1 MRTKIGTRLL
11 SLFLTAICVI
21 GLIPTSAFAAS
32 SENMPSEITLKKS
45 DYFLDTDGSK
55 TYNSP
60 SFDKPLYLHIIN
72 MNVGGKTKVGFC
84 AEHGKQ
90 LGNTLIGKKWG
101 NPEPVTNSFIK
112 MMIGYYYCMTDA
124 KYMTDAYKAK
134 FGSQLW
140 TDQNMI
146 RYHNAW
152 IQALCW
158 RALGQGAAIPS
169 DAEGQRVA
177 IAKELMYIAN
187 AKNGTSYSDIYTD
200 KYGTTTFYEKGCKVI
215 DNPDCWPDVDVT
227 LYHYIGGNATSPD
240 GKKHYTND
248 NTQAIMVA
256 TPRGEPTIDDYQ
268 IVVKK
273 VDSSNPTK
281 GLPGATFS
289 LTMVGSDDPSF
300 PMTGVTGQDGTY
312 TFKPLKAGTY
322 QVTETEAP
330 EGYQIDNP
338 GPYTVT
344 LPMNGQKTVTVTA
357 TDTPI
362 TTSSGSIRKVD
373 KDIPTMG
380 LAGATIRI
388 TGIDNNFKYEGQ
400 TVAGGALTDV
410 PWDTMP
416 VGSYIAE
423 EIGAP
428 EGYIL
433 PSPHEK
439 KEFYWDK
446 KSDVTLVFEND
457 SKVKVQLLKK
467 DESNNP
473 LPGCLFTV
481 IKNGQTL
488 FSAVTD
494 AAGTITVPNVTE
506 GTYWFVE
513 KDAPEGYVVN
523 SEPVTAYVSAADIQG
538 NKTVTVEATNHRKP
552 GLEIVKIDSV
562 TKEPVANCTFDIR
575 SIDGTYHETLTTDG
589 AGRIFLENM
598 TPGSYEVKE
607 TAVPKGYNLN
617 PEKQTVELTAG
628 GTFTLTF
635 ENVPKT
641 DFTLFKHD
649 SNNHPIAGVTFE
661 ISKKGGQSLGHFTTD
676 GQGKL
681 TVPNLEPGIYVAVE
695 TDCPDDYIL
704 DKTPHEFQVNAGKTE
719 VGIDVV
725 NLKKPEITV
734 KKVDSIVGGGVEGAK
749 FEIFYA
755 GTGGTGSP
763 AGTYESLG
771 TKYTDANGIIHLDHL
786 KEGWYRFTEVEAP
799 EGYQL
804 DEPST
809 QEIYLKGDD
818 NAELTFKDTPL
829 SAIIVM
835 KKDGVNGKA
844 LPGATFQLR
853 YLDGTSGT
861 GGTVIG
867 EKVTDQ
873 NGVCSWT
880 GLKAGT
886 YIVEEVKPAPG
897 YNIVEGPKTVYISGK
912 AQDVITVSF
921 DNSPD
926 GTLLIKKV
934 DAKNP
939 TKVLAGAKFR
949 VQYTNGTLL
958 GNDNGIFT
966 TDENGQITIAGL
978 EPEKTIIVTEVEAPA
993 GYIIDGQA
1001 QTIDIKS
1008 GKVVSITFKNAPKGE
1023 LVIEKTDAAT
1033 GKLLPGAEFIIRKSD
1048 GTEVGADGN
1057 IHNNLTIES
1066 GTLSS
1071 DSHFVTGG
1079 DGRIIIKGLTP
1090 GNYTITE
1097 VKAPDGY
1104 LIGKNAS
1111 RTIQITA
1118 GDTQT
1123 ITFANPSTCSLLIK
1137 KVCSI
1142 NTDKMLEGAVFD
1154 VRYADGSVVGDSNG
1168 VYETGADGTIL
1179 ITGLEAN
1186 KAIIVTETKA
1196 PNGFAIDTKPQT
1208 VTTIAGKVV
1217 QLTFANAPY
1226 GKLVI
1231 EKRDAETNNLL
1242 PGAEFRVTTA
1252 AGCEVG
1258 QNGVIGDTTL
1268 TSNGI
1273 FRTDADG
1280 KITISNLRPGNYII
1294 TEIKAPDGY
1303 LIDDPTRNVT
1313 VTAGDTQTI
1322 VFKNHSTC
1330 SLLIKKV
1337 CTENPDKMLEG
1348 AVFDVRYAD
1357 GTVVGDSNGV
1367 FTTGADGTILITGLE
1382 ANKAIVVT
1390 ETKAPDGFAIDTT
1403 PQTIT
1408 TQAGKVVQLTFAN
1421 APYGKIIIEKRD
1433 SKTNELLPGAEFR
1446 VTTAAGCEVGQNGVI
1461 GDTNLTSNGIFTTG
1475 ADGKI
1480 TITNV
1485 RPGSYV
1491 ITEIKAPD
1499 GYLIDD
1505 PTRTITVTSGDTQT
1519 IVFKDTKPGGLII
1532 EKRDSVTKE
1541 PLAGAT
1547 FKVTTSD
1554 GRFVAQDGGATST
1567 NGLYTTDANGQIHIV
1582 DLDPDTYVVT
1592 EVTAPDG
1599 YLMDA
1604 PSQTVKIEKND
1615 TQTLTFYDTPL
1626 GGLTIVKVDSESG
1639 KRLEGAKIEVA
1650 KLNGEIVGTYVTDKL
1665 GVIQLPDLDD
1675 GWYQLTEIKAP
1686 KGYLLDST
1694 PQKVE
1699 VKKGETKT
1707 FEFENT
1713 ASASM
1718 LIHKIDSVTKKG
1730 IQGVKFVVYDSS
1742 MTPIGEYE
1750 SDDQGYVHLNKTLE
1764 DGKYYVRE
1772 IVAAEGYILDNK
1784 VKSFTVL
1791 AGDTAM
1797 IEWENTSEL
1806 GQIQVIKTS
1815 EGYSSVNGLPAGTPL
1830 SGAIFAVYDKQNNVV
1845 DKFQTNENGIGSSKK
1860 LPLGIYTVK
1869 EVQAP
1874 ANYGLNP
1881 TVFTADI
1888 EFAGQVVKLNVTD
1901 PVITAGVSIKKTG
1914 YAQTM
1919 NNNVMRWTVSGVR
1932 NDSTTSLQS
1941 FYWRDT
1947 LPTDAVRLTRL
1958 VTGTYSTTQTY
1969 KVTFTT
1975 NLNSQWRTAYDN
1987 LSTAKNYTLDMS
1999 SAALGLASNEYVTQ
2013 FMLSFGIVPAGFHQL
2028 TNATVD
2034 AQTLYALT
2042 NGYKFTN
2049 KADVGGLLGGNW
2061 VQSIARWTTSVYS
2074 HYVPAK
2080 PAAPKSPKLPR
2091 TGY

>member
-21 GLIPTSAFAAS
+21 GLIPTSAFAAPS
-32 SENMPSEITLKKS
+32 GSMPSEITLQKS

-60 SFDKPLYLHIIN
+60 SFGEPLYLHIIN
-72 MNVGGKTKVGFC
+72 MNVGGKTKIGFC

-124 KYMTDAYKAK
+124 KYQTDAYKEK
-134 FGSQLW
+134 WGGELW
-140 TDQNMI
+140 TDQNLI

-169 DAEGQRVA
+169 DAEGQKVA

-200 KYGTTTFYEKGCKVI
+200 KYGTTTFYQKGEKVL
-215 DNPDCWPDVDVT
+215 DNTDCWPDVDVT

-256 TPRGEPTIDDYQ
+256 TPSIPTAESYQ

-281 GLPGATFS
+281 GLSGATFS
-289 LTMVGSDDPSF
+289 LTMVGSTKTL
-300 PMTGVTGQDGTY
+300 TGVTGQDGTY
-312 TFKPLKAGTY
+312 TFKNLKAGTY
-322 QVTETEAP
+322 QVTETKAP
-330 EGYQIDNP
+330 DGYQIDNP

-344 LPMNGQKTVTVTA
+344 LPTNGQKTVTVTA
-357 TDTPI
+357 LDTPI
-362 TTSSGSIRKVD
+362 TLASGSIRKVD
-373 KDIPTMG
+373 KDRPTMG

-388 TGIDNNFKYEGQ
+388 TGIDNNFTYEGQ
-400 TVAGGALTDV
+400 TVEGGALTDV

-416 VGSYIAE
+416 VGSYEAE

-446 KSDVTLVFEND
+446 KNEVKLVFEND

-575 SIDGTYHETLTTDG
+575 SIDGTYHEALTTDG

-704 DKTPHEFQVNAGKTE
+704 DKTPHEFQVNAGVTN

-799 EGYQL
+799 AGYQL

-853 YLDGTSGT
+853 YLGGTSGT
-861 GGTVIG
+861 GGTAIG

-978 EPEKTIIVTEVEAPA
+978 EPKKTIIVTEIEAPA

-1057 IHNNLTIES
+1057 IHNDLTIES

-1123 ITFANPSTCSLLIK
+1123 ITFANP
-1137 KVCSI
+1137 
-1142 NTDKMLEGAVFD
+1142 
-1154 VRYADGSVVGDSNG
+1154 
-1168 VYETGADGTIL
+1168 
-1179 ITGLEAN
+1179 
-1186 KAIIVTETKA
+1186 
-1196 PNGFAIDTKPQT
+1196 
-1208 VTTIAGKVV
+1208 
-1217 QLTFANAPY
+1217 
-1226 GKLVI
+1226 
-1231 EKRDAETNNLL
+1231 
-1242 PGAEFRVTTA
+1242 
-1252 AGCEVG
+1252 
-1258 QNGVIGDTTL
+1258 
-1268 TSNGI
+1268 
-1273 FRTDADG
+1273 
-1280 KITISNLRPGNYII
+1280 
-1294 TEIKAPDGY
+1294 
-1303 LIDDPTRNVT
+1303 
-1313 VTAGDTQTI
+1313 
-1322 VFKNHSTC
+1322 STC

-1485 RPGSYV
+1485 RPGNYI

-1650 KLNGEIVGTYVTDKL
+1650 KMNGEIVGTYVTDKL

-1718 LIHKIDSVTKKG
+1718 LIHKIDSVTRKG

>member
-1 MRTKIGTRLL
+1 MRTRIGTRLL

-32 SENMPSEITLKKS
+32 SESMPSEITLKKS

-72 MNVGGKTKVGFC
+72 MNVGGETKVGFC

-124 KYMTDAYKAK
+124 KYQTDAYKEKWGGA
-134 FGSQLW
+134 LW

-169 DAEGQRVA
+169 DAEGQKVA

-200 KYGTTTFYEKGCKVI
+200 KYGTTTFYQKGEKVL
-215 DNPDCWPDVDVT
+215 DNTDCWPDVDVT

-256 TPRGEPTIDDYQ
+256 TPKTPDTPIEDYQ

-273 VDSSNPTK
+273 VDSTNPTK
-281 GLPGATFS
+281 GLAGATFS
-289 LTMVGSDDPSF
+289 LTKVGSDDPKY
-300 PMTGVTGQDGTY
+300 PLTGVTGQDGTY
-312 TFKPLKAGTY
+312 TFRRLEAGTY

-338 GPYTVT
+338 GPYAVT
-344 LPMNGQKTVTVTA
+344 LPTNGQKTVTVTA

-362 TTSSGSIRKVD
+362 TIASGSIRKVD
-373 KDIPTMG
+373 KDRPTMG

-388 TGIDNNFKYEGQ
+388 TGIDNNFTYEGQ
-400 TVAGGALTDV
+400 TVEGGALTDV

-416 VGSYIAE
+416 VGSYVAE

-446 KSDVTLVFEND
+446 KNEVKLVFEND

-853 YLDGTSGT
+853 YLGGTSGT

-978 EPEKTIIVTEVEAPA
+978 EPKKTIIVTEIEAPA

-1154 VRYADGSVVGDSNG
+1154 VRYADG
-1168 VYETGADGTIL
+1168 
-1179 ITGLEAN
+1179 
-1186 KAIIVTETKA
+1186 
-1196 PNGFAIDTKPQT
+1196 
-1208 VTTIAGKVV
+1208 
-1217 QLTFANAPY
+1217 
-1226 GKLVI
+1226 
-1231 EKRDAETNNLL
+1231 
-1242 PGAEFRVTTA
+1242 
-1252 AGCEVG
+1252 
-1258 QNGVIGDTTL
+1258 
-1268 TSNGI
+1268 
-1273 FRTDADG
+1273 
-1280 KITISNLRPGNYII
+1280 
-1294 TEIKAPDGY
+1294 
-1303 LIDDPTRNVT
+1303 
-1313 VTAGDTQTI
+1313 
-1322 VFKNHSTC
+1322 
-1330 SLLIKKV
+1330 
-1337 CTENPDKMLEG
+1337 
-1348 AVFDVRYAD
+1348 
-1357 GTVVGDSNGV
+1357 TVVGDSNGV

-1461 GDTNLTSNGIFTTG
+1461 GDTKLTSNGIFTTG

-1485 RPGSYV
+1485 RPGSYI

-1919 NNNVMRWTVSGVR
+1919 NNNIMRWTVSGVR

-2061 VQSIARWTTSVYS
+2061 VQSIARWTTSIYS

-2080 PAAPKSPKLPR
+2080 PAAPKSPTLPR

>member
-1 MRTKIGTRLL
+1 MRQKIGTRLL

-21 GLIPTSAFAAS
+21 GLIPTSVFAAPS
-32 SENMPSEITLKKS
+32 GSMPSEITLQKS

-60 SFDKPLYLHIIN
+60 SFGEPLYLHIIN
-72 MNVGGKTKVGFC
+72 MNVGGETKIGFC

-124 KYMTDAYKAK
+124 KYQTDAYKEK
-134 FGSQLW
+134 WGGELW
-140 TDQNMI
+140 TDQNLI

-169 DAEGQRVA
+169 DAEGQKVA

-200 KYGTTTFYEKGCKVI
+200 KYGTTTFYQKGEKVL
-215 DNPDCWPDVDVT
+215 DNTDCWPDVDVT
-227 LYHYIGGNATSPD
+227 LYRYIGGNATSPD

-256 TPRGEPTIDDYQ
+256 TPKKSDIPSDKYQ

-281 GLPGATFS
+281 GLAGATFS
-289 LTMVGSDDPSF
+289 LEMVGSDDPKF

-312 TFKPLKAGTY
+312 TFKNLKAGTY

-338 GPYTVT
+338 GPYAVT
-344 LPMNGQKTVTVTA
+344 LPTNGQKTVTVTA
-357 TDTPI
+357 LDTPI
-362 TTSSGSIRKVD
+362 TLASGSIRKVD
-373 KDIPTMG
+373 KDRPTMG

-388 TGIDNNFKYEGQ
+388 TGIDNNFTYEGQ
-400 TVAGGALTDV
+400 TVEGGALTDV

-416 VGSYIAE
+416 VGSYVAE

-446 KSDVTLVFEND
+446 KNEVKLVFEND

-562 TKEPVANCTFDIR
+562 TKKPVANCTFDIR

-628 GTFTLTF
+628 GTFTRTF

-661 ISKKGGQSLGHFTTD
+661 ISKKAGQSLGHFTTD

-704 DKTPHEFQVNAGKTE
+704 DKTPHEFQVNAGVTN

-799 EGYQL
+799 AGYQL

-853 YLDGTSGT
+853 YLGGTSGT

-880 GLKAGT
+880 SLKAGT

-934 DAKNP
+934 DAKHP

-978 EPEKTIIVTEVEAPA
+978 EPEKTIIVTEIEAPA

-1057 IHNNLTIES
+1057 IHNDLTIES

-1123 ITFANPSTCSLLIK
+1123 ITFANP
-1137 KVCSI
+1137 
-1142 NTDKMLEGAVFD
+1142 
-1154 VRYADGSVVGDSNG
+1154 
-1168 VYETGADGTIL
+1168 
-1179 ITGLEAN
+1179 
-1186 KAIIVTETKA
+1186 
-1196 PNGFAIDTKPQT
+1196 
-1208 VTTIAGKVV
+1208 
-1217 QLTFANAPY
+1217 
-1226 GKLVI
+1226 
-1231 EKRDAETNNLL
+1231 
-1242 PGAEFRVTTA
+1242 
-1252 AGCEVG
+1252 
-1258 QNGVIGDTTL
+1258 
-1268 TSNGI
+1268 
-1273 FRTDADG
+1273 
-1280 KITISNLRPGNYII
+1280 
-1294 TEIKAPDGY
+1294 
-1303 LIDDPTRNVT
+1303 
-1313 VTAGDTQTI
+1313 
-1322 VFKNHSTC
+1322 STC

-1485 RPGSYV
+1485 RPGNYV

-1650 KLNGEIVGTYVTDKL
+1650 KMNGEIVGTYVTDKL

-1718 LIHKIDSVTKKG
+1718 LIHKIDSVTRKG

>member
-21 GLIPTSAFAAS
+21 GLIPTSAFAAPS
-32 SENMPSEITLKKS
+32 GSMPSEITLQKS
-45 DYFLDTDGSK
+45 DYFLDTAGSK

-60 SFDKPLYLHIIN
+60 SFGEPLYLHIIN

-124 KYMTDAYKAK
+124 KYQTDAYKEK
-134 FGSQLW
+134 WGGELW
-140 TDQNMI
+140 TDQNLI

-169 DAEGQRVA
+169 DAEGQKVA

-200 KYGTTTFYEKGCKVI
+200 KYGTTTFYQKGEKVL
-215 DNPDCWPDVDVT
+215 DNTDCWPDVDVT

-240 GKKHYTND
+240 GKKHYTNE

-256 TPRGEPTIDDYQ
+256 TPKEPTSEEYQ

-281 GLPGATFS
+281 GLAGAEFS
-289 LTMVGSDDPSF
+289 LEMVGSDDPKF
-300 PMTGVTGQDGTY
+300 PMTGVTGQNGTY
-312 TFKPLKAGTY
+312 TFRGLKAGTY
-322 QVTETEAP
+322 QVTETKAP
-330 EGYQIDNP
+330 EDYQIDNP

-344 LPMNGQKTVTVTA
+344 LPTNGQKTVTVTA
-357 TDTPI
+357 LDTPI
-362 TTSSGSIRKVD
+362 TLASGSIRKVD
-373 KDIPTMG
+373 KDRPTMG

-388 TGIDNNFKYEGQ
+388 TGIDNNFTYEGQ
-400 TVAGGALTDV
+400 TVEGGALTDV

-416 VGSYIAE
+416 VGSYVAE

-446 KSDVTLVFEND
+446 KNEVKLVFEND

-575 SIDGTYHETLTTDG
+575 SIDGTYHEALTTDG

-704 DKTPHEFQVNAGKTE
+704 DKTPHEFQVNAGVTN

-799 EGYQL
+799 AGYQL

-853 YLDGTSGT
+853 YLGGTSGT

-880 GLKAGT
+880 SLKAGT

-934 DAKNP
+934 DAKHP

-978 EPEKTIIVTEVEAPA
+978 EPEKTIIVTEIEAPA

-1057 IHNNLTIES
+1057 IHNDLTIES

-1123 ITFANPSTCSLLIK
+1123 ITFANP
-1137 KVCSI
+1137 
-1142 NTDKMLEGAVFD
+1142 
-1154 VRYADGSVVGDSNG
+1154 
-1168 VYETGADGTIL
+1168 
-1179 ITGLEAN
+1179 
-1186 KAIIVTETKA
+1186 
-1196 PNGFAIDTKPQT
+1196 
-1208 VTTIAGKVV
+1208 
-1217 QLTFANAPY
+1217 
-1226 GKLVI
+1226 
-1231 EKRDAETNNLL
+1231 
-1242 PGAEFRVTTA
+1242 
-1252 AGCEVG
+1252 
-1258 QNGVIGDTTL
+1258 
-1268 TSNGI
+1268 
-1273 FRTDADG
+1273 
-1280 KITISNLRPGNYII
+1280 
-1294 TEIKAPDGY
+1294 
-1303 LIDDPTRNVT
+1303 
-1313 VTAGDTQTI
+1313 
-1322 VFKNHSTC
+1322 STC

-1485 RPGSYV
+1485 RPGNYV

-1650 KLNGEIVGTYVTDKL
+1650 KMNGEIVGTYVTDKL

-1718 LIHKIDSVTKKG
+1718 LIHKIDSVTRKG

-1919 NNNVMRWTVSGVR
+1919 NNNIMRWTVSGVR

-2061 VQSIARWTTSVYS
+2061 VQSIARWTTSIYS

-2080 PAAPKSPKLPR
+2080 PAAPKSPTLPR

>member
-215 DNPDCWPDVDVT
+215 DNPDCWSDVDVT

-799 EGYQL
+799 AGYQL

-853 YLDGTSGT
+853 YLGGTSGT

-934 DAKNP
+934 DAKHP

-978 EPEKTIIVTEVEAPA
+978 EPEKTIIVTEIEAPA

-1057 IHNNLTIES
+1057 IHNDLTIES

-1123 ITFANPSTCSLLIK
+1123 ITFANP
-1137 KVCSI
+1137 
-1142 NTDKMLEGAVFD
+1142 
-1154 VRYADGSVVGDSNG
+1154 
-1168 VYETGADGTIL
+1168 
-1179 ITGLEAN
+1179 
-1186 KAIIVTETKA
+1186 
-1196 PNGFAIDTKPQT
+1196 
-1208 VTTIAGKVV
+1208 
-1217 QLTFANAPY
+1217 
-1226 GKLVI
+1226 
-1231 EKRDAETNNLL
+1231 
-1242 PGAEFRVTTA
+1242 
-1252 AGCEVG
+1252 
-1258 QNGVIGDTTL
+1258 
-1268 TSNGI
+1268 
-1273 FRTDADG
+1273 
-1280 KITISNLRPGNYII
+1280 
-1294 TEIKAPDGY
+1294 
-1303 LIDDPTRNVT
+1303 
-1313 VTAGDTQTI
+1313 
-1322 VFKNHSTC
+1322 STC

-1485 RPGSYV
+1485 RPGNYV

-1650 KLNGEIVGTYVTDKL
+1650 KMNGEIVGTYVTDKL

-1718 LIHKIDSVTKKG
+1718 LIHKIDSVTRKG

>member
-21 GLIPTSAFAAS
+21 GLIPTSAFAAPS
-32 SENMPSEITLKKS
+32 GSMPSEITLQKS

-60 SFDKPLYLHIIN
+60 SFGEPLYLHIIN
-72 MNVGGKTKVGFC
+72 MNVGGETKIGFC

-112 MMIGYYYCMTDA
+112 MMIGYYYCMTDT
-124 KYMTDAYKAK
+124 KYQTDAYKEK
-134 FGSQLW
+134 WGGELW
-140 TDQNMI
+140 TDPNLI

-169 DAEGQRVA
+169 DAEGQKVA

-200 KYGTTTFYEKGCKVI
+200 KYGTTTFYQKGEKVL
-215 DNPDCWPDVDVT
+215 DNTDCWPDVDVT

-240 GKKHYTND
+240 GKKHYTNE

-256 TPRGEPTIDDYQ
+256 TPKEPTSEEYQ

-281 GLPGATFS
+281 GLAGAEFS
-289 LTMVGSDDPSF
+289 LEMVGSDDPKF
-300 PMTGVTGQDGTY
+300 PMTGVTRQNGTY
-312 TFKPLKAGTY
+312 TFRGLKAGTY
-322 QVTETEAP
+322 QVTETKAP
-330 EGYQIDNP
+330 DGYQIDNP

-344 LPMNGQKTVTVTA
+344 LPTNGQKTVTVTA
-357 TDTPI
+357 LDTPI
-362 TTSSGSIRKVD
+362 TLASGSIRKVD
-373 KDIPTMG
+373 KDRPTMG

-388 TGIDNNFKYEGQ
+388 TGIDNNFTYEGQ
-400 TVAGGALTDV
+400 TVEGGALTDV

-416 VGSYIAE
+416 VGSYVAE

-446 KSDVTLVFEND
+446 KNEVKLVFEND

-575 SIDGTYHETLTTDG
+575 SIDGTYHEALTTDG

-704 DKTPHEFQVNAGKTE
+704 DKTPHEFQVNAGVTN

-799 EGYQL
+799 AGYQL

-853 YLDGTSGT
+853 YLGGTSGT
-861 GGTVIG
+861 GGTAIG

-958 GNDNGIFT
+958 GNDNGIYT

-978 EPEKTIIVTEVEAPA
+978 EPKKTIIVTEIEAPA

-1057 IHNNLTIES
+1057 IHNDLTIES

-1123 ITFANPSTCSLLIK
+1123 ITFANP
-1137 KVCSI
+1137 
-1142 NTDKMLEGAVFD
+1142 
-1154 VRYADGSVVGDSNG
+1154 
-1168 VYETGADGTIL
+1168 
-1179 ITGLEAN
+1179 
-1186 KAIIVTETKA
+1186 
-1196 PNGFAIDTKPQT
+1196 
-1208 VTTIAGKVV
+1208 
-1217 QLTFANAPY
+1217 
-1226 GKLVI
+1226 
-1231 EKRDAETNNLL
+1231 
-1242 PGAEFRVTTA
+1242 
-1252 AGCEVG
+1252 
-1258 QNGVIGDTTL
+1258 
-1268 TSNGI
+1268 
-1273 FRTDADG
+1273 
-1280 KITISNLRPGNYII
+1280 
-1294 TEIKAPDGY
+1294 
-1303 LIDDPTRNVT
+1303 
-1313 VTAGDTQTI
+1313 
-1322 VFKNHSTC
+1322 STC

-1485 RPGSYV
+1485 RPGNYI

-1650 KLNGEIVGTYVTDKL
+1650 KMNGEIVGTYVTDKL

-1718 LIHKIDSVTKKG
+1718 LIHKIDSVTRKG

>member
-300 PMTGVTGQDGTY
+300 PMTGATGQDGTY

-446 KSDVTLVFEND
+446 KNEVKLVFEND

-704 DKTPHEFQVNAGKTE
+704 DKTPHEFQVNAGVTN

-799 EGYQL
+799 AGYQL

-853 YLDGTSGT
+853 YLGGTSGT

-880 GLKAGT
+880 SLKAGT

-1057 IHNNLTIES
+1057 IHNDLTIES

-1123 ITFANPSTCSLLIK
+1123 ITFANP
-1137 KVCSI
+1137 
-1142 NTDKMLEGAVFD
+1142 
-1154 VRYADGSVVGDSNG
+1154 
-1168 VYETGADGTIL
+1168 
-1179 ITGLEAN
+1179 
-1186 KAIIVTETKA
+1186 
-1196 PNGFAIDTKPQT
+1196 
-1208 VTTIAGKVV
+1208 
-1217 QLTFANAPY
+1217 
-1226 GKLVI
+1226 
-1231 EKRDAETNNLL
+1231 
-1242 PGAEFRVTTA
+1242 
-1252 AGCEVG
+1252 
-1258 QNGVIGDTTL
+1258 
-1268 TSNGI
+1268 
-1273 FRTDADG
+1273 
-1280 KITISNLRPGNYII
+1280 
-1294 TEIKAPDGY
+1294 
-1303 LIDDPTRNVT
+1303 
-1313 VTAGDTQTI
+1313 
-1322 VFKNHSTC
+1322 STC

-1485 RPGSYV
+1485 RPGSYI

-1650 KLNGEIVGTYVTDKL
+1650 KMNGEIVGTYVTDKL

-1718 LIHKIDSVTKKG
+1718 LIHKIDSVTRKG

>member
-1 MRTKIGTRLL
+1 MRQKIGTRLL

-21 GLIPTSAFAAS
+21 GLIPTSAFAAPS
-32 SENMPSEITLKKS
+32 GSMPSEITLQKS

-55 TYNSP
+55 KYNSP
-60 SFDKPLYLHIIN
+60 SFGEPLHLHIIN

-124 KYMTDAYKAK
+124 KYQTDAYKEK
-134 FGSQLW
+134 WGGELW
-140 TDQNMI
+140 TDQNLI

-169 DAEGQRVA
+169 DAEGQKAA

-200 KYGTTTFYEKGCKVI
+200 KYGTTTFYQKGEKVL
-215 DNPDCWPDVDVT
+215 DNTDCWPDVDVT

-256 TPRGEPTIDDYQ
+256 TPKPPTAEDYQ

-281 GLPGATFS
+281 GLAGAAFS
-289 LTMVGSDDPSF
+289 LEMVGSDDPMF

-312 TFKPLKAGTY
+312 TFKKLKAGTY
-322 QVTETEAP
+322 QVTETTAP
-330 EGYQIDNP
+330 DGYQIDNP

-344 LPMNGQKTVTVTA
+344 LPTNGQKTVTVTA

-362 TTSSGSIRKVD
+362 TLASGSIRKVD
-373 KDIPTMG
+373 KDRPTMG

-388 TGIDNNFKYEGQ
+388 TGIDNNFTYEGQ
-400 TVAGGALTDV
+400 TVEGGALTDV

-416 VGSYIAE
+416 VGSYVAE

-446 KSDVTLVFEND
+446 KNEVKLVFEND

-704 DKTPHEFQVNAGKTE
+704 DKTPHEFQVNAGVTN

-799 EGYQL
+799 AGYQL

-853 YLDGTSGT
+853 YLGGTSGT

-934 DAKNP
+934 DAKHP

-978 EPEKTIIVTEVEAPA
+978 EPEKTIIVTEIEAPA

-1057 IHNNLTIES
+1057 IHNDLTIES

-1123 ITFANPSTCSLLIK
+1123 ITFANP
-1137 KVCSI
+1137 
-1142 NTDKMLEGAVFD
+1142 
-1154 VRYADGSVVGDSNG
+1154 
-1168 VYETGADGTIL
+1168 
-1179 ITGLEAN
+1179 
-1186 KAIIVTETKA
+1186 
-1196 PNGFAIDTKPQT
+1196 
-1208 VTTIAGKVV
+1208 
-1217 QLTFANAPY
+1217 
-1226 GKLVI
+1226 
-1231 EKRDAETNNLL
+1231 
-1242 PGAEFRVTTA
+1242 
-1252 AGCEVG
+1252 
-1258 QNGVIGDTTL
+1258 
-1268 TSNGI
+1268 
-1273 FRTDADG
+1273 
-1280 KITISNLRPGNYII
+1280 
-1294 TEIKAPDGY
+1294 
-1303 LIDDPTRNVT
+1303 
-1313 VTAGDTQTI
+1313 
-1322 VFKNHSTC
+1322 STC

-1485 RPGSYV
+1485 RPGNYI

-1650 KLNGEIVGTYVTDKL
+1650 KMNGEIVGTYVTDKL

-1718 LIHKIDSVTKKG
+1718 LIHKIDSVTRKG

>member
-21 GLIPTSAFAAS
+21 GLIPTSAFAAPS
-32 SENMPSEITLKKS
+32 GSMPSEITLQKS

-60 SFDKPLYLHIIN
+60 SFGEPLYLHIIN
-72 MNVGGKTKVGFC
+72 MNVGGKTQVGFC

-90 LGNTLIGKKWG
+90 LGNTLIDKKWG

-124 KYMTDAYKAK
+124 KYQTDAYKEK
-134 FGSQLW
+134 WGGELW
-140 TDQNMI
+140 TDQNLI

-169 DAEGQRVA
+169 DAEGQKVA

-200 KYGTTTFYEKGCKVI
+200 KYGTTTFYQKGEKVL
-215 DNPDCWPDVDVT
+215 DNTDCWPDVDVT
-227 LYHYIGGNATSPD
+227 LYRYIGGNATSPD

-248 NTQAIMVA
+248 NTQAVMVA
-256 TPRGEPTIDDYQ
+256 TPKKEPTGDTYRI
-268 IVVKK
+268 IVKK

-281 GLPGATFS
+281 GLAGATFS
-289 LTMVGSDDPSF
+289 LEMVGSDGPSF
-300 PMTGVTGQDGTY
+300 PKTGVTGQDGTY
-312 TFKPLKAGTY
+312 IFDRLEAGTY
-322 QVTETEAP
+322 KVTETEAP

-338 GPYTVT
+338 GPYAVT
-344 LPMNGQKTVTVTA
+344 LPTNGQNTVTVTA
-357 TDTPI
+357 LDTPI
-362 TTSSGSIRKVD
+362 TLASGSIRKVD
-373 KDIPTMG
+373 KDRPTMG

-388 TGIDNNFKYEGQ
+388 TGIDNNFTYEGQ
-400 TVAGGALTDV
+400 TVEGGALTDV

-416 VGSYIAE
+416 VGSYVAE

-446 KSDVTLVFEND
+446 KNEVKLVFEND

-575 SIDGTYHETLTTDG
+575 SIDGTYHEALTTDG

-704 DKTPHEFQVNAGKTE
+704 DKTPHEFQVNAGVTN

-734 KKVDSIVGGGVEGAK
+734 KKVDSIVGGGVVGAK

-799 EGYQL
+799 AGYQL

-853 YLDGTSGT
+853 YLGGTSGT
-861 GGTVIG
+861 GGTAIG

-934 DAKNP
+934 DAKHP

-978 EPEKTIIVTEVEAPA
+978 EPEKTIIVTEIEAPA

-1033 GKLLPGAEFIIRKSD
+1033 GKLLSGAEFIIRKSD

-1057 IHNNLTIES
+1057 IHNDLTIES

-1123 ITFANPSTCSLLIK
+1123 ITFANP
-1137 KVCSI
+1137 
-1142 NTDKMLEGAVFD
+1142 
-1154 VRYADGSVVGDSNG
+1154 
-1168 VYETGADGTIL
+1168 
-1179 ITGLEAN
+1179 
-1186 KAIIVTETKA
+1186 
-1196 PNGFAIDTKPQT
+1196 
-1208 VTTIAGKVV
+1208 
-1217 QLTFANAPY
+1217 
-1226 GKLVI
+1226 
-1231 EKRDAETNNLL
+1231 
-1242 PGAEFRVTTA
+1242 
-1252 AGCEVG
+1252 
-1258 QNGVIGDTTL
+1258 
-1268 TSNGI
+1268 
-1273 FRTDADG
+1273 
-1280 KITISNLRPGNYII
+1280 
-1294 TEIKAPDGY
+1294 
-1303 LIDDPTRNVT
+1303 
-1313 VTAGDTQTI
+1313 
-1322 VFKNHSTC
+1322 STC

-1485 RPGSYV
+1485 RPGNYV

-1650 KLNGEIVGTYVTDKL
+1650 KMNGEIVGTYVTDKL

-1718 LIHKIDSVTKKG
+1718 LIHKIDSVTRKG

>member
-21 GLIPTSAFAAS
+21 GLIPTSAFAAPS
-32 SENMPSEITLKKS
+32 GSMPSEITLQKS

-60 SFDKPLYLHIIN
+60 SFGEPLYLHIIN
-72 MNVGGKTKVGFC
+72 MNVGGETKIGFC

-112 MMIGYYYCMTDA
+112 MMIGYYYCMTDT
-124 KYMTDAYKAK
+124 KYQTDAYKEK
-134 FGSQLW
+134 WGGELW
-140 TDQNMI
+140 TDPNLI

-169 DAEGQRVA
+169 DAEGQKVA

-200 KYGTTTFYEKGCKVI
+200 KYGTTTFYQKGEKVL
-215 DNPDCWPDVDVT
+215 DNTDCWPDVDVT

-240 GKKHYTND
+240 GKKHYTNE

-256 TPRGEPTIDDYQ
+256 TPKEPTSEEYQ

-281 GLPGATFS
+281 GLAGAEFS
-289 LTMVGSDDPSF
+289 LEMVGSDDPKF
-300 PMTGVTGQDGTY
+300 PMTGVTRQNGTY
-312 TFKPLKAGTY
+312 TFRGLKAGTY
-322 QVTETEAP
+322 QVTETTAP
-330 EGYQIDNP
+330 DGYQIDNP

-344 LPMNGQKTVTVTA
+344 LPTNGQKTVTVTA
-357 TDTPI
+357 LDTPI
-362 TTSSGSIRKVD
+362 TLASGSIRKVD
-373 KDIPTMG
+373 KDRPTMG

-388 TGIDNNFKYEGQ
+388 TGIDNNFTYEGQ
-400 TVAGGALTDV
+400 TVEGGALTDV

-416 VGSYIAE
+416 VGSYVAE

-446 KSDVTLVFEND
+446 KNEVKLVFEND

-704 DKTPHEFQVNAGKTE
+704 DKTPHEFQVNAGVTN

-799 EGYQL
+799 AGYQL

-853 YLDGTSGT
+853 YLGGTSGT

-934 DAKNP
+934 DAKHP

-978 EPEKTIIVTEVEAPA
+978 EPEKTIIVTEIEAPA

-1057 IHNNLTIES
+1057 IHNDLTIES

-1123 ITFANPSTCSLLIK
+1123 ITFANP
-1137 KVCSI
+1137 
-1142 NTDKMLEGAVFD
+1142 
-1154 VRYADGSVVGDSNG
+1154 
-1168 VYETGADGTIL
+1168 
-1179 ITGLEAN
+1179 
-1186 KAIIVTETKA
+1186 
-1196 PNGFAIDTKPQT
+1196 
-1208 VTTIAGKVV
+1208 
-1217 QLTFANAPY
+1217 
-1226 GKLVI
+1226 
-1231 EKRDAETNNLL
+1231 
-1242 PGAEFRVTTA
+1242 
-1252 AGCEVG
+1252 
-1258 QNGVIGDTTL
+1258 
-1268 TSNGI
+1268 
-1273 FRTDADG
+1273 
-1280 KITISNLRPGNYII
+1280 
-1294 TEIKAPDGY
+1294 
-1303 LIDDPTRNVT
+1303 
-1313 VTAGDTQTI
+1313 
-1322 VFKNHSTC
+1322 STC

-1485 RPGSYV
+1485 RPGNYV

-1650 KLNGEIVGTYVTDKL
+1650 KMNGEIVGTYVTDKL

-1718 LIHKIDSVTKKG
+1718 LIHKIDSVTRKG

>member
-21 GLIPTSAFAAS
+21 GLIPTSAFAAPS
-32 SENMPSEITLKKS
+32 GSMPSEITLQKS

-60 SFDKPLYLHIIN
+60 SFGEPLYLHIIN
-72 MNVGGKTKVGFC
+72 MNVGGKTQVGFC

-124 KYMTDAYKAK
+124 KYQTDAYKEK
-134 FGSQLW
+134 WGGELW
-140 TDQNMI
+140 TDQNLI

-169 DAEGQRVA
+169 DAEGQKVA

-200 KYGTTTFYEKGCKVI
+200 KYGTTTFYQKGEKVL
-215 DNPDCWPDVDVT
+215 DNTDCWPDVDVT
-227 LYHYIGGNATSPD
+227 LYRYIGGNATSPD

-248 NTQAIMVA
+248 NTQAVMVA
-256 TPRGEPTIDDYQ
+256 TPKKEPTGDTYRI
-268 IVVKK
+268 IVKK

-281 GLPGATFS
+281 GLAGATFS
-289 LTMVGSDDPSF
+289 LEMVGSDGPSF
-300 PMTGVTGQDGTY
+300 PKTGVTGQDGTY
-312 TFKPLKAGTY
+312 IFDRLEAGTY
-322 QVTETEAP
+322 KVTETKAP
-330 EGYQIDNP
+330 EDYQIDNP

-344 LPMNGQKTVTVTA
+344 LPTNGQNTVTVTA

-362 TTSSGSIRKVD
+362 TLASGSIRKVD
-373 KDIPTMG
+373 KDRPTMG

-388 TGIDNNFKYEGQ
+388 TGIDNNFTYEGQ
-400 TVAGGALTDV
+400 TVEGGALTDV

-416 VGSYIAE
+416 VGSYVAE

-446 KSDVTLVFEND
+446 KNEVKLVFEND

-575 SIDGTYHETLTTDG
+575 SIDGTYHEALTTDG

-704 DKTPHEFQVNAGKTE
+704 DKTPHEFQVNAGVTN

-799 EGYQL
+799 AGYQL

-853 YLDGTSGT
+853 YLGGTSGT
-861 GGTVIG
+861 GGTAIG

-978 EPEKTIIVTEVEAPA
+978 EPKKTIIVTEIEAPA

-1057 IHNNLTIES
+1057 IHNDLTIES

-1123 ITFANPSTCSLLIK
+1123 ITFANP
-1137 KVCSI
+1137 
-1142 NTDKMLEGAVFD
+1142 
-1154 VRYADGSVVGDSNG
+1154 
-1168 VYETGADGTIL
+1168 
-1179 ITGLEAN
+1179 
-1186 KAIIVTETKA
+1186 
-1196 PNGFAIDTKPQT
+1196 
-1208 VTTIAGKVV
+1208 
-1217 QLTFANAPY
+1217 
-1226 GKLVI
+1226 
-1231 EKRDAETNNLL
+1231 
-1242 PGAEFRVTTA
+1242 
-1252 AGCEVG
+1252 
-1258 QNGVIGDTTL
+1258 
-1268 TSNGI
+1268 
-1273 FRTDADG
+1273 
-1280 KITISNLRPGNYII
+1280 
-1294 TEIKAPDGY
+1294 
-1303 LIDDPTRNVT
+1303 
-1313 VTAGDTQTI
+1313 
-1322 VFKNHSTC
+1322 STC

-1485 RPGSYV
+1485 RPGNYI

-1650 KLNGEIVGTYVTDKL
+1650 KMNGEIVGTYVTDKL

-1718 LIHKIDSVTKKG
+1718 LIHKIDSVTRKG

>member
-1 MRTKIGTRLL
+1 MRQKIGTRLL

-21 GLIPTSAFAAS
+21 GLIPTSAFAAPS
-32 SENMPSEITLKKS
+32 GSMPSEITLQKS

-60 SFDKPLYLHIIN
+60 SFDEPLYLHIIN

-124 KYMTDAYKAK
+124 KYQTDAYKEK
-134 FGSQLW
+134 WGGELW
-140 TDQNMI
+140 TDQNLI

-169 DAEGQRVA
+169 DAEGQKAA

-200 KYGTTTFYEKGCKVI
+200 KYGTTTFYQKGEKVL
-215 DNPDCWPDVDVT
+215 DNTDCWPDVDVT

-256 TPRGEPTIDDYQ
+256 TPSIPTAESYQ

-281 GLPGATFS
+281 GLSGATFS
-289 LTMVGSDDPSF
+289 LTMVGSTKTL
-300 PMTGVTGQDGTY
+300 TGVTGQDGTY
-312 TFKPLKAGTY
+312 TFKNLKAGTY

-338 GPYTVT
+338 GPYAVT
-344 LPMNGQKTVTVTA
+344 LPTNGQKTVTVTA
-357 TDTPI
+357 LDTPI
-362 TTSSGSIRKVD
+362 TLASGSIRKVD
-373 KDIPTMG
+373 KDRPTMG

-388 TGIDNNFKYEGQ
+388 TGIDNNFTYEGQ
-400 TVAGGALTDV
+400 TVEGGALTDV

-416 VGSYIAE
+416 VGSYVAE

-446 KSDVTLVFEND
+446 KNEVKLVFEND

-661 ISKKGGQSLGHFTTD
+661 VSKKGGQSLGHFTTD

-704 DKTPHEFQVNAGKTE
+704 DKTPHEFQVNAGVTN

-799 EGYQL
+799 AGYQL

-853 YLDGTSGT
+853 YLGGTSGT

-934 DAKNP
+934 DAKHP

-978 EPEKTIIVTEVEAPA
+978 EPKKTIIVTEIEAPA

-1057 IHNNLTIES
+1057 IHNDLTIES

-1090 GNYTITE
+1090 GHYTITE

-1123 ITFANPSTCSLLIK
+1123 ITFANP
-1137 KVCSI
+1137 
-1142 NTDKMLEGAVFD
+1142 
-1154 VRYADGSVVGDSNG
+1154 
-1168 VYETGADGTIL
+1168 
-1179 ITGLEAN
+1179 
-1186 KAIIVTETKA
+1186 
-1196 PNGFAIDTKPQT
+1196 
-1208 VTTIAGKVV
+1208 
-1217 QLTFANAPY
+1217 
-1226 GKLVI
+1226 
-1231 EKRDAETNNLL
+1231 
-1242 PGAEFRVTTA
+1242 
-1252 AGCEVG
+1252 
-1258 QNGVIGDTTL
+1258 
-1268 TSNGI
+1268 
-1273 FRTDADG
+1273 
-1280 KITISNLRPGNYII
+1280 
-1294 TEIKAPDGY
+1294 
-1303 LIDDPTRNVT
+1303 
-1313 VTAGDTQTI
+1313 
-1322 VFKNHSTC
+1322 STC

-1485 RPGSYV
+1485 RPGNYV

-1650 KLNGEIVGTYVTDKL
+1650 KMNGEIVGTYVTDKL

-1718 LIHKIDSVTKKG
+1718 LIHKIDSVTRKG

-2061 VQSIARWTTSVYS
+2061 VQSIARWTTSIYS

>member
-21 GLIPTSAFAAS
+21 GLIPTSAFAAPS
-32 SENMPSEITLKKS
+32 GSMPSEITLQKS

-60 SFDKPLYLHIIN
+60 SFGEPLYLHIIN
-72 MNVGGKTKVGFC
+72 MNVGGKTNVGFC

-124 KYMTDAYKAK
+124 KYQTDAYKEK
-134 FGSQLW
+134 WGGELW
-140 TDQNMI
+140 TDQNLI

-169 DAEGQRVA
+169 DAEGQKVA

-200 KYGTTTFYEKGCKVI
+200 KYGTTTFYQKGEKVL
-215 DNPDCWPDVDVT
+215 DNTDCWPDVDVT
-227 LYHYIGGNATSPD
+227 LYHYIGGDATSPD

-256 TPRGEPTIDDYQ
+256 TPKKSDIPSDKYQ

-281 GLPGATFS
+281 GLAGATFS
-289 LTMVGSDDPSF
+289 LEMVGSDDPKF

-312 TFKPLKAGTY
+312 TFKNLKAGTY

-338 GPYTVT
+338 GPYAVT
-344 LPMNGQKTVTVTA
+344 LPTNGQKTVTVTA
-357 TDTPI
+357 LDTPI
-362 TTSSGSIRKVD
+362 TLASGSIRKVD
-373 KDIPTMG
+373 KDRPTMG

-388 TGIDNNFKYEGQ
+388 TGIDNNFTYEGQ
-400 TVAGGALTDV
+400 TVEGGALTDV

-416 VGSYIAE
+416 VGSYVAE

-446 KSDVTLVFEND
+446 KNEVKLVFEND

-562 TKEPVANCTFDIR
+562 TKKPVANCTFDIR
-575 SIDGTYHETLTTDG
+575 SIDGTYHEALTTDG

-704 DKTPHEFQVNAGKTE
+704 DKTPHEFQVNAGVTN

-799 EGYQL
+799 AGYQL

-853 YLDGTSGT
+853 YLGGTSGT
-861 GGTVIG
+861 GGTAIG

-934 DAKNP
+934 DAKHP

-978 EPEKTIIVTEVEAPA
+978 EPKKTIIVTEIEAPA

-1057 IHNNLTIES
+1057 IHNDLTIES

-1090 GNYTITE
+1090 GHYTITE

-1123 ITFANPSTCSLLIK
+1123 ITFANP
-1137 KVCSI
+1137 
-1142 NTDKMLEGAVFD
+1142 
-1154 VRYADGSVVGDSNG
+1154 
-1168 VYETGADGTIL
+1168 
-1179 ITGLEAN
+1179 
-1186 KAIIVTETKA
+1186 
-1196 PNGFAIDTKPQT
+1196 
-1208 VTTIAGKVV
+1208 
-1217 QLTFANAPY
+1217 
-1226 GKLVI
+1226 
-1231 EKRDAETNNLL
+1231 
-1242 PGAEFRVTTA
+1242 
-1252 AGCEVG
+1252 
-1258 QNGVIGDTTL
+1258 
-1268 TSNGI
+1268 
-1273 FRTDADG
+1273 
-1280 KITISNLRPGNYII
+1280 
-1294 TEIKAPDGY
+1294 
-1303 LIDDPTRNVT
+1303 
-1313 VTAGDTQTI
+1313 
-1322 VFKNHSTC
+1322 STC

-1485 RPGSYV
+1485 RPGNYI

-1650 KLNGEIVGTYVTDKL
+1650 KMNGEIVGTYVTDKL

-1718 LIHKIDSVTKKG
+1718 LIHKIDSVTRKG

>member
-32 SENMPSEITLKKS
+32 SESMPSEITLKKS

-72 MNVGGKTKVGFC
+72 MNVGGETKVGFC

-124 KYMTDAYKAK
+124 KYQTDAYKEKWGGA
-134 FGSQLW
+134 LW

-169 DAEGQRVA
+169 DAEGQKVA

-200 KYGTTTFYEKGCKVI
+200 KYGTTTFYQKGEKVL
-215 DNPDCWPDVDVT
+215 DNTDCWPDVDVT

-256 TPRGEPTIDDYQ
+256 TPKEPTSEKYQ

-281 GLPGATFS
+281 GLAGAEFS
-289 LTMVGSDDPSF
+289 LEMVGSDDPKF
-300 PMTGVTGQDGTY
+300 PMTGVTGQNGTL
-312 TFKPLKAGTY
+312 TFTNLKAGTY
-322 QVTETEAP
+322 QVTETKAP
-330 EGYQIDNP
+330 EDYQIDNP

-344 LPMNGQKTVTVTA
+344 LPTNGQKTVTVTA

-362 TTSSGSIRKVD
+362 TIASGSIRKVD
-373 KDIPTMG
+373 KDRPTMG

-416 VGSYIAE
+416 VGSYVAE

-446 KSDVTLVFEND
+446 KNEVKLVFEND

-575 SIDGTYHETLTTDG
+575 SIDGTYHEALTTDG

-704 DKTPHEFQVNAGKTE
+704 DKTPHEFQVNAGVTN

-799 EGYQL
+799 AGYQL

-853 YLDGTSGT
+853 YLGGTSGT
-861 GGTVIG
+861 GGTAIG

-978 EPEKTIIVTEVEAPA
+978 EPKKTIIVTEIEAPA

-1057 IHNNLTIES
+1057 IHNDLTIES

-1123 ITFANPSTCSLLIK
+1123 ITFANP
-1137 KVCSI
+1137 
-1142 NTDKMLEGAVFD
+1142 
-1154 VRYADGSVVGDSNG
+1154 
-1168 VYETGADGTIL
+1168 
-1179 ITGLEAN
+1179 
-1186 KAIIVTETKA
+1186 
-1196 PNGFAIDTKPQT
+1196 
-1208 VTTIAGKVV
+1208 
-1217 QLTFANAPY
+1217 
-1226 GKLVI
+1226 
-1231 EKRDAETNNLL
+1231 
-1242 PGAEFRVTTA
+1242 
-1252 AGCEVG
+1252 
-1258 QNGVIGDTTL
+1258 
-1268 TSNGI
+1268 
-1273 FRTDADG
+1273 
-1280 KITISNLRPGNYII
+1280 
-1294 TEIKAPDGY
+1294 
-1303 LIDDPTRNVT
+1303 
-1313 VTAGDTQTI
+1313 
-1322 VFKNHSTC
+1322 STC

-1485 RPGSYV
+1485 RPGNYI

-1650 KLNGEIVGTYVTDKL
+1650 KMNGEIVGTYVTDKL

-1718 LIHKIDSVTKKG
+1718 LIHKIDSVTRKG

>member
-1 MRTKIGTRLL
+1 MRQKIGTRLL

-21 GLIPTSAFAAS
+21 GLIPTSAFAAPS
-32 SENMPSEITLKKS
+32 GSMPSEITLQKS

-60 SFDKPLYLHIIN
+60 SFGEPLYLHIIN
-72 MNVGGKTKVGFC
+72 MNVGGKTNVGFC

-124 KYMTDAYKAK
+124 KYQTDAYKEK
-134 FGSQLW
+134 WGGELW
-140 TDQNMI
+140 TDQNLI

-169 DAEGQRVA
+169 DAEGQKVA

-200 KYGTTTFYEKGCKVI
+200 KYGTTTFYQKGEKVL
-215 DNPDCWPDVDVT
+215 DNTDCWPDVDVT

-256 TPRGEPTIDDYQ
+256 TPSIPTLGNYQ
-268 IVVKK
+268 ITVKK

-281 GLPGATFS
+281 GLAGAEFS
-289 LTMVGSDDPSF
+289 LEMVGSDDPKF
-300 PMTGVTGQDGTY
+300 PMTGVTGQGGTL
-312 TFKPLKAGTY
+312 TFKDLKAGTY
-322 QVTETEAP
+322 QVTETKAP
-330 EGYQIDNP
+330 EDYQIDNP

-344 LPMNGQKTVTVTA
+344 LPTNGQNTVTVTA

-362 TTSSGSIRKVD
+362 TLASGSIRKVD
-373 KDIPTMG
+373 KDRPTMG

-388 TGIDNNFKYEGQ
+388 TGIDNNFTYEGQ
-400 TVAGGALTDV
+400 TVEGGALTDV

-416 VGSYIAE
+416 VGSYVAE

-446 KSDVTLVFEND
+446 KNEVKLVFEND

-704 DKTPHEFQVNAGKTE
+704 DKTPHEFQVNAGVTN

-799 EGYQL
+799 AGYQL

-853 YLDGTSGT
+853 YLGGTSGT

-934 DAKNP
+934 DAKHP

-978 EPEKTIIVTEVEAPA
+978 EPKKTIIVTEIEAPA

-1057 IHNNLTIES
+1057 IHNDLTIES

-1090 GNYTITE
+1090 GHYTITE

-1123 ITFANPSTCSLLIK
+1123 ITFANP
-1137 KVCSI
+1137 
-1142 NTDKMLEGAVFD
+1142 
-1154 VRYADGSVVGDSNG
+1154 
-1168 VYETGADGTIL
+1168 
-1179 ITGLEAN
+1179 
-1186 KAIIVTETKA
+1186 
-1196 PNGFAIDTKPQT
+1196 
-1208 VTTIAGKVV
+1208 
-1217 QLTFANAPY
+1217 
-1226 GKLVI
+1226 
-1231 EKRDAETNNLL
+1231 
-1242 PGAEFRVTTA
+1242 
-1252 AGCEVG
+1252 
-1258 QNGVIGDTTL
+1258 
-1268 TSNGI
+1268 
-1273 FRTDADG
+1273 
-1280 KITISNLRPGNYII
+1280 
-1294 TEIKAPDGY
+1294 
-1303 LIDDPTRNVT
+1303 
-1313 VTAGDTQTI
+1313 
-1322 VFKNHSTC
+1322 STC

-1461 GDTNLTSNGIFTTG
+1461 GDTKLTSNGIFTTG

-1791 AGDTAM
+1791 AGDTTM

-1919 NNNVMRWTVSGVR
+1919 NNNIMRWTVSGVR

-2061 VQSIARWTTSVYS
+2061 VQSIARWTTSIYS

>member
-1 MRTKIGTRLL
+1 MRQKIGTRLL

-21 GLIPTSAFAAS
+21 GLIPTSAFAAPS
-32 SENMPSEITLKKS
+32 GSMPSEITLQKS

-60 SFDKPLYLHIIN
+60 SFDEPLYLHIIN

-124 KYMTDAYKAK
+124 KYQTDAYKEK
-134 FGSQLW
+134 WGGELW
-140 TDQNMI
+140 TDQNLI

-169 DAEGQRVA
+169 DAEGQKAA

-200 KYGTTTFYEKGCKVI
+200 KYGTTTFYQKGEKVL
-215 DNPDCWPDVDVT
+215 DNTDCWPDVDVT

-256 TPRGEPTIDDYQ
+256 TPSIPTAESYQ

-281 GLPGATFS
+281 GLSGATFS
-289 LTMVGSDDPSF
+289 LTMVGSTKTL
-300 PMTGVTGQDGTY
+300 TGVTGQDGTY
-312 TFKPLKAGTY
+312 TFKNLKAGTY

-338 GPYTVT
+338 GPYAVT
-344 LPMNGQKTVTVTA
+344 LPTNGQKTVTVTA
-357 TDTPI
+357 LDTPI
-362 TTSSGSIRKVD
+362 TLASGSIRKVD
-373 KDIPTMG
+373 KDRPTMG

-388 TGIDNNFKYEGQ
+388 TGIDNNFTYEGQ
-400 TVAGGALTDV
+400 TVEGGALTDV

-416 VGSYIAE
+416 VGSYVAE

-446 KSDVTLVFEND
+446 KNEVKLVFEND

-704 DKTPHEFQVNAGKTE
+704 DKTPHEFQVNAGVTN

-734 KKVDSIVGGGVEGAK
+734 KKVDSIVGGGVKDAK

-799 EGYQL
+799 AGYQL

-818 NAELTFKDTPL
+818 NATLTFKDTPL

-853 YLDGTSGT
+853 YLGGTSGT

-880 GLKAGT
+880 SLKAGT

-934 DAKNP
+934 DAKHP

-978 EPEKTIIVTEVEAPA
+978 EPEKTIIVTEIEAPA

-1033 GKLLPGAEFIIRKSD
+1033 GKLLSGAEFIIRKSD

-1057 IHNNLTIES
+1057 IHNDLTIES

-1123 ITFANPSTCSLLIK
+1123 ITFANP
-1137 KVCSI
+1137 
-1142 NTDKMLEGAVFD
+1142 
-1154 VRYADGSVVGDSNG
+1154 
-1168 VYETGADGTIL
+1168 
-1179 ITGLEAN
+1179 
-1186 KAIIVTETKA
+1186 
-1196 PNGFAIDTKPQT
+1196 
-1208 VTTIAGKVV
+1208 
-1217 QLTFANAPY
+1217 
-1226 GKLVI
+1226 
-1231 EKRDAETNNLL
+1231 
-1242 PGAEFRVTTA
+1242 
-1252 AGCEVG
+1252 
-1258 QNGVIGDTTL
+1258 
-1268 TSNGI
+1268 
-1273 FRTDADG
+1273 
-1280 KITISNLRPGNYII
+1280 
-1294 TEIKAPDGY
+1294 
-1303 LIDDPTRNVT
+1303 
-1313 VTAGDTQTI
+1313 
-1322 VFKNHSTC
+1322 STC

-1485 RPGSYV
+1485 RPGNYV

-1532 EKRDSVTKE
+1532 EKRDIVTKE

-1650 KLNGEIVGTYVTDKL
+1650 KMNGEIVGTYVTDKL

-1718 LIHKIDSVTKKG
+1718 LIHKIDSVTRKG

-2061 VQSIARWTTSVYS
+2061 VQSIARWTTSIYS

>member
-1 MRTKIGTRLL
+1 MRQKIGTRLL

-21 GLIPTSAFAAS
+21 GLIPTSAFAAPS
-32 SENMPSEITLKKS
+32 GSMPSEITLQKS

-60 SFDKPLYLHIIN
+60 SFGEPLYLHIIN

-124 KYMTDAYKAK
+124 KYQTDAYKEK
-134 FGSQLW
+134 WGGELW
-140 TDQNMI
+140 TDQNLI

-169 DAEGQRVA
+169 DAEGQKAA

-200 KYGTTTFYEKGCKVI
+200 KYGTTTFYQKGEKVL
-215 DNPDCWPDVDVT
+215 DNTDCWPDVDVT

-256 TPRGEPTIDDYQ
+256 TPSIPTAESYQ

-281 GLPGATFS
+281 GLSGATFS
-289 LTMVGSDDPSF
+289 LTMVGSTKTL
-300 PMTGVTGQDGTY
+300 TGVTGQDGTY
-312 TFKPLKAGTY
+312 TFKNLKAGTY

-338 GPYTVT
+338 GPYAVT
-344 LPMNGQKTVTVTA
+344 LPTNGQKTVTVTA

-362 TTSSGSIRKVD
+362 TLASGSIRKVD
-373 KDIPTMG
+373 KDRPTMG

-388 TGIDNNFKYEGQ
+388 TGIDNNFTYEGQ
-400 TVAGGALTDV
+400 TVEGGALTDV

-416 VGSYIAE
+416 VGSYVAE

-446 KSDVTLVFEND
+446 KNEVKLVFEND

-695 TDCPDDYIL
+695 TDCPDGYIL
-704 DKTPHEFQVNAGKTE
+704 DKTPHEFQVNAGVTN

-799 EGYQL
+799 AGYQL

-853 YLDGTSGT
+853 YLGGTSGT

-934 DAKNP
+934 DAKHP

-978 EPEKTIIVTEVEAPA
+978 EPEKTIIVTEIEAPA

-1057 IHNNLTIES
+1057 IHNDLTIES

-1123 ITFANPSTCSLLIK
+1123 ITFANP
-1137 KVCSI
+1137 
-1142 NTDKMLEGAVFD
+1142 
-1154 VRYADGSVVGDSNG
+1154 
-1168 VYETGADGTIL
+1168 
-1179 ITGLEAN
+1179 
-1186 KAIIVTETKA
+1186 
-1196 PNGFAIDTKPQT
+1196 
-1208 VTTIAGKVV
+1208 
-1217 QLTFANAPY
+1217 
-1226 GKLVI
+1226 
-1231 EKRDAETNNLL
+1231 
-1242 PGAEFRVTTA
+1242 
-1252 AGCEVG
+1252 
-1258 QNGVIGDTTL
+1258 
-1268 TSNGI
+1268 
-1273 FRTDADG
+1273 
-1280 KITISNLRPGNYII
+1280 
-1294 TEIKAPDGY
+1294 
-1303 LIDDPTRNVT
+1303 
-1313 VTAGDTQTI
+1313 
-1322 VFKNHSTC
+1322 STC

-1485 RPGSYV
+1485 RPGNYV

-1650 KLNGEIVGTYVTDKL
+1650 KMNGEIVGTYVTDKL

-1718 LIHKIDSVTKKG
+1718 LIHKIDSVTRKG

>member
-1 MRTKIGTRLL
+1 MRQKIGTRLL

-21 GLIPTSAFAAS
+21 GLIPTSAFAAPS
-32 SENMPSEITLKKS
+32 GSMPSEITLQKS

-60 SFDKPLYLHIIN
+60 SFGEPLYLHIIN
-72 MNVGGKTKVGFC
+72 MNVSGKTNVGFC

-124 KYMTDAYKAK
+124 KYQTDAYKEK
-134 FGSQLW
+134 WGGELW
-140 TDQNMI
+140 TDQNLI

-169 DAEGQRVA
+169 DAEGQKVA

-200 KYGTTTFYEKGCKVI
+200 KYGTTTFYQKGEKVL
-215 DNPDCWPDVDVT
+215 DNTDCWPDVDVT

-256 TPRGEPTIDDYQ
+256 TPSIPTLGNYQ
-268 IVVKK
+268 ITVKK

-281 GLPGATFS
+281 GLAGAEFS
-289 LTMVGSDDPSF
+289 LEMVGSDDPKF
-300 PMTGVTGQDGTY
+300 PMTGVTGQGGTL
-312 TFKPLKAGTY
+312 TFKDLKAGTY
-322 QVTETEAP
+322 QVTETKAP
-330 EGYQIDNP
+330 EDYQIDNP

-344 LPMNGQKTVTVTA
+344 LPTNGQNTVTVTA

-362 TTSSGSIRKVD
+362 TLASGSIRKVD
-373 KDIPTMG
+373 KDRPTMG

-388 TGIDNNFKYEGQ
+388 TGIDNNFTYEGQ
-400 TVAGGALTDV
+400 TVEGGALTDV

-416 VGSYIAE
+416 VGSYVAE

-446 KSDVTLVFEND
+446 KNEVKLVFEND

-552 GLEIVKIDSV
+552 GLEIVKINSV

-704 DKTPHEFQVNAGKTE
+704 DKTPHEFQVNAGVTN

-799 EGYQL
+799 AGYQL

-853 YLDGTSGT
+853 YLGGTSGT

-880 GLKAGT
+880 SLKAGT

-934 DAKNP
+934 DAKHP

-978 EPEKTIIVTEVEAPA
+978 EPEKTIIVTEIEAPA

-1057 IHNNLTIES
+1057 IHNDLTIES

-1123 ITFANPSTCSLLIK
+1123 ITFANP
-1137 KVCSI
+1137 
-1142 NTDKMLEGAVFD
+1142 
-1154 VRYADGSVVGDSNG
+1154 
-1168 VYETGADGTIL
+1168 
-1179 ITGLEAN
+1179 
-1186 KAIIVTETKA
+1186 
-1196 PNGFAIDTKPQT
+1196 
-1208 VTTIAGKVV
+1208 
-1217 QLTFANAPY
+1217 
-1226 GKLVI
+1226 
-1231 EKRDAETNNLL
+1231 
-1242 PGAEFRVTTA
+1242 
-1252 AGCEVG
+1252 
-1258 QNGVIGDTTL
+1258 
-1268 TSNGI
+1268 
-1273 FRTDADG
+1273 
-1280 KITISNLRPGNYII
+1280 
-1294 TEIKAPDGY
+1294 
-1303 LIDDPTRNVT
+1303 
-1313 VTAGDTQTI
+1313 
-1322 VFKNHSTC
+1322 STC

-1485 RPGSYV
+1485 RPGNYV

-1650 KLNGEIVGTYVTDKL
+1650 KMNGEIVGTYVTDKL

-1718 LIHKIDSVTKKG
+1718 LIHKIDSVTRKG

>member
-32 SENMPSEITLKKS
+32 SESMPSEITLKKS

-72 MNVGGKTKVGFC
+72 MNVGGETKVGFC

-124 KYMTDAYKAK
+124 KYQTDAYKEKWGGA
-134 FGSQLW
+134 LW

-169 DAEGQRVA
+169 DAEGQKVA

-200 KYGTTTFYEKGCKVI
+200 KYGTTTFYQKGEKVL
-215 DNPDCWPDVDVT
+215 DNTDCWPDVDVT

-256 TPRGEPTIDDYQ
+256 TPKEPTSEKYQ

-281 GLPGATFS
+281 GLAGAEFS
-289 LTMVGSDDPSF
+289 LEMVGSDDPKF
-300 PMTGVTGQDGTY
+300 PMTGVTGQNGTL
-312 TFKPLKAGTY
+312 TFTNLKAGTY
-322 QVTETEAP
+322 QVTETKAP
-330 EGYQIDNP
+330 EDYQIDNP

-344 LPMNGQKTVTVTA
+344 LPTNGQKTVTVTA

-362 TTSSGSIRKVD
+362 TIASGSIRKVD
-373 KDIPTMG
+373 KDRPTMG

-446 KSDVTLVFEND
+446 KNEVKLVFEND

-513 KDAPEGYVVN
+513 KDAPEGYVIN

-704 DKTPHEFQVNAGKTE
+704 DKTPHEFQVNAGVTN

-799 EGYQL
+799 AGYQL

-853 YLDGTSGT
+853 YLGGTSGT

-880 GLKAGT
+880 SLKAGT

-978 EPEKTIIVTEVEAPA
+978 EPKKTIIVTEIEAPA

-1057 IHNNLTIES
+1057 IHNDLTIES

-1090 GNYTITE
+1090 GHYTITE

-1123 ITFANPSTCSLLIK
+1123 ITFANP
-1137 KVCSI
+1137 
-1142 NTDKMLEGAVFD
+1142 
-1154 VRYADGSVVGDSNG
+1154 
-1168 VYETGADGTIL
+1168 
-1179 ITGLEAN
+1179 
-1186 KAIIVTETKA
+1186 
-1196 PNGFAIDTKPQT
+1196 
-1208 VTTIAGKVV
+1208 
-1217 QLTFANAPY
+1217 
-1226 GKLVI
+1226 
-1231 EKRDAETNNLL
+1231 
-1242 PGAEFRVTTA
+1242 
-1252 AGCEVG
+1252 
-1258 QNGVIGDTTL
+1258 
-1268 TSNGI
+1268 
-1273 FRTDADG
+1273 
-1280 KITISNLRPGNYII
+1280 
-1294 TEIKAPDGY
+1294 
-1303 LIDDPTRNVT
+1303 
-1313 VTAGDTQTI
+1313 
-1322 VFKNHSTC
+1322 STC

-1485 RPGSYV
+1485 RPGNYI

-1650 KLNGEIVGTYVTDKL
+1650 KMNGEIVGTYVTDKL

-1718 LIHKIDSVTKKG
+1718 LIHKIDSVTRKG

-2061 VQSIARWTTSVYS
+2061 VQSIARWTTSIYS

-2080 PAAPKSPKLPR
+2080 PAAPKSPTLPR

>member
-1 MRTKIGTRLL
+1 MRQKIGTRLL

-21 GLIPTSAFAAS
+21 GLIPTSAFAAPS
-32 SENMPSEITLKKS
+32 GSMPSEITLQKS

-60 SFDKPLYLHIIN
+60 SFGEPLYLHIIN
-72 MNVGGKTKVGFC
+72 MNVGGKTNVGFC

-124 KYMTDAYKAK
+124 KYQTDAYKEK
-134 FGSQLW
+134 WGGELW
-140 TDQNMI
+140 TDQNLI

-169 DAEGQRVA
+169 DAEGQKVA

-200 KYGTTTFYEKGCKVI
+200 KYGTTTFYQKGEKVL
-215 DNPDCWPDVDVT
+215 DNTDCWPDVDVT

-256 TPRGEPTIDDYQ
+256 TPSIPTLGNYQ
-268 IVVKK
+268 ITVKK

-281 GLPGATFS
+281 GLAGAEFS
-289 LTMVGSDDPSF
+289 LEMVGSDDPKF
-300 PMTGVTGQDGTY
+300 PMTGVTGQGGTL
-312 TFKPLKAGTY
+312 TFKDLKAGTY
-322 QVTETEAP
+322 QVTETKAP
-330 EGYQIDNP
+330 EDYQIDNP

-344 LPMNGQKTVTVTA
+344 LPTNGQNTVTVTA

-362 TTSSGSIRKVD
+362 TLASGSIRKVD
-373 KDIPTMG
+373 KDRPTMG

-388 TGIDNNFKYEGQ
+388 TGIDNNFTYEGQ
-400 TVAGGALTDV
+400 TVEGGALTDV

-416 VGSYIAE
+416 VGSYVAE

-446 KSDVTLVFEND
+446 KNEVKLVFEND

-681 TVPNLEPGIYVAVE
+681 TVPDLEPGIYVAVE

-719 VGIDVV
+719 TGIDVV

-799 EGYQL
+799 AGYQL

-853 YLDGTSGT
+853 YLGGTSGT

-978 EPEKTIIVTEVEAPA
+978 EPEKTIIVTEIEAPA

-1057 IHNNLTIES
+1057 IHNDLTIES

-1090 GNYTITE
+1090 GHYTITE

-1123 ITFANPSTCSLLIK
+1123 ITFANP
-1137 KVCSI
+1137 
-1142 NTDKMLEGAVFD
+1142 
-1154 VRYADGSVVGDSNG
+1154 
-1168 VYETGADGTIL
+1168 
-1179 ITGLEAN
+1179 
-1186 KAIIVTETKA
+1186 
-1196 PNGFAIDTKPQT
+1196 
-1208 VTTIAGKVV
+1208 
-1217 QLTFANAPY
+1217 
-1226 GKLVI
+1226 
-1231 EKRDAETNNLL
+1231 
-1242 PGAEFRVTTA
+1242 
-1252 AGCEVG
+1252 
-1258 QNGVIGDTTL
+1258 
-1268 TSNGI
+1268 
-1273 FRTDADG
+1273 
-1280 KITISNLRPGNYII
+1280 
-1294 TEIKAPDGY
+1294 
-1303 LIDDPTRNVT
+1303 
-1313 VTAGDTQTI
+1313 
-1322 VFKNHSTC
+1322 STC

-1485 RPGSYV
+1485 RPGNYV

-1650 KLNGEIVGTYVTDKL
+1650 KMNGEIVGTYVTDKL

-1718 LIHKIDSVTKKG
+1718 LIHKIDSVTRKG

-1919 NNNVMRWTVSGVR
+1919 NNNIMRWTVSGVR

-2061 VQSIARWTTSVYS
+2061 VQSIARWTTSIYS

>member
-1 MRTKIGTRLL
+1 MRQKIGTRLL

-21 GLIPTSAFAAS
+21 GLIPTSAFAAPS
-32 SENMPSEITLKKS
+32 GSMPSEITLQKS

-60 SFDKPLYLHIIN
+60 SFDEPLYLHIIN

-124 KYMTDAYKAK
+124 KYQTDAYKEK
-134 FGSQLW
+134 WGGELW
-140 TDQNMI
+140 TDQNLI

-169 DAEGQRVA
+169 DAEGQKAA

-200 KYGTTTFYEKGCKVI
+200 KYGTTTFYQKGEKVL
-215 DNPDCWPDVDVT
+215 DNTDCWPDVDVT

-256 TPRGEPTIDDYQ
+256 TPSIPTAESYQ

-281 GLPGATFS
+281 GLSGATFS
-289 LTMVGSDDPSF
+289 LTMVGSTKTL
-300 PMTGVTGQDGTY
+300 TGVTGQDGTY
-312 TFKPLKAGTY
+312 TFKNLKAGTY

-338 GPYTVT
+338 GPYAVT
-344 LPMNGQKTVTVTA
+344 LPTNGQKTVTVTA
-357 TDTPI
+357 LDTPI
-362 TTSSGSIRKVD
+362 TLASGSIRKVD
-373 KDIPTMG
+373 KDRPTMG

-388 TGIDNNFKYEGQ
+388 TGIDNNFTYEGQ
-400 TVAGGALTDV
+400 TVEGGALTDV

-416 VGSYIAE
+416 VGSYVAE

-446 KSDVTLVFEND
+446 KNEVKLVFEND

-704 DKTPHEFQVNAGKTE
+704 DKTPHEFQVNAGVTN

-799 EGYQL
+799 AGYQL

-853 YLDGTSGT
+853 YLGGTSGT

-934 DAKNP
+934 DAKHP

-978 EPEKTIIVTEVEAPA
+978 EPKKTIIVTEIEAPA

-1057 IHNNLTIES
+1057 IHNDLTIES

-1090 GNYTITE
+1090 GHYTITE

-1123 ITFANPSTCSLLIK
+1123 ITFANP
-1137 KVCSI
+1137 
-1142 NTDKMLEGAVFD
+1142 
-1154 VRYADGSVVGDSNG
+1154 
-1168 VYETGADGTIL
+1168 
-1179 ITGLEAN
+1179 
-1186 KAIIVTETKA
+1186 
-1196 PNGFAIDTKPQT
+1196 
-1208 VTTIAGKVV
+1208 
-1217 QLTFANAPY
+1217 
-1226 GKLVI
+1226 
-1231 EKRDAETNNLL
+1231 
-1242 PGAEFRVTTA
+1242 
-1252 AGCEVG
+1252 
-1258 QNGVIGDTTL
+1258 
-1268 TSNGI
+1268 
-1273 FRTDADG
+1273 
-1280 KITISNLRPGNYII
+1280 
-1294 TEIKAPDGY
+1294 
-1303 LIDDPTRNVT
+1303 
-1313 VTAGDTQTI
+1313 
-1322 VFKNHSTC
+1322 STC

-1485 RPGSYV
+1485 RPGNYV

-1650 KLNGEIVGTYVTDKL
+1650 KMNGEIVGTYVTDKL

-1718 LIHKIDSVTKKG
+1718 LIHKIDSVTRKG

-2061 VQSIARWTTSVYS
+2061 VQSIARWTTSIYS

>member
-21 GLIPTSAFAAS
+21 GLIPTSAFAAPS
-32 SENMPSEITLKKS
+32 GSMPSEITLQKS

-60 SFDKPLYLHIIN
+60 SFGEPLYLHIIN
-72 MNVGGKTKVGFC
+72 MNVGGKTNVGFC

-124 KYMTDAYKAK
+124 KYQTDAYKEK
-134 FGSQLW
+134 WGGELW
-140 TDQNMI
+140 TDQNLI

-169 DAEGQRVA
+169 DAEGQKVA

-200 KYGTTTFYEKGCKVI
+200 KYGTTTFYQKGEKVL
-215 DNPDCWPDVDVT
+215 DNTDCWPDVDVT
-227 LYHYIGGNATSPD
+227 LYHYIGGDATSPD

-256 TPRGEPTIDDYQ
+256 TPKKSDIPSDKYQ

-281 GLPGATFS
+281 GLAGATFS
-289 LTMVGSDDPSF
+289 LEMVGSDDPKF

-312 TFKPLKAGTY
+312 TFKNLKAGTY

-338 GPYTVT
+338 GPYAVT
-344 LPMNGQKTVTVTA
+344 LPTNGQKTVTVTA
-357 TDTPI
+357 LDTPI
-362 TTSSGSIRKVD
+362 TLASGSIRKVD
-373 KDIPTMG
+373 KDRPTMG

-388 TGIDNNFKYEGQ
+388 TGIDNNFTYEGQ
-400 TVAGGALTDV
+400 TVEGGALTDV

-416 VGSYIAE
+416 VGSYVAE

-446 KSDVTLVFEND
+446 KNEVKLVFEND

-562 TKEPVANCTFDIR
+562 TKKPVANCTFDIR

-704 DKTPHEFQVNAGKTE
+704 DKTPHEFQVNAGVTN

-799 EGYQL
+799 AGYQL

-853 YLDGTSGT
+853 YLGGTSGT

-934 DAKNP
+934 DAKHP

-978 EPEKTIIVTEVEAPA
+978 EPEKTIIVTEIEAPA

-1057 IHNNLTIES
+1057 IHNDLTIES

-1123 ITFANPSTCSLLIK
+1123 ITFANP
-1137 KVCSI
+1137 
-1142 NTDKMLEGAVFD
+1142 
-1154 VRYADGSVVGDSNG
+1154 
-1168 VYETGADGTIL
+1168 
-1179 ITGLEAN
+1179 
-1186 KAIIVTETKA
+1186 
-1196 PNGFAIDTKPQT
+1196 
-1208 VTTIAGKVV
+1208 
-1217 QLTFANAPY
+1217 
-1226 GKLVI
+1226 
-1231 EKRDAETNNLL
+1231 
-1242 PGAEFRVTTA
+1242 
-1252 AGCEVG
+1252 
-1258 QNGVIGDTTL
+1258 
-1268 TSNGI
+1268 
-1273 FRTDADG
+1273 
-1280 KITISNLRPGNYII
+1280 
-1294 TEIKAPDGY
+1294 
-1303 LIDDPTRNVT
+1303 
-1313 VTAGDTQTI
+1313 
-1322 VFKNHSTC
+1322 STC

-1485 RPGSYV
+1485 RPGNYV

-1650 KLNGEIVGTYVTDKL
+1650 KMNGEIVGTYVTDKL

-1718 LIHKIDSVTKKG
+1718 LIHKIDSVTRKG

-2049 KADVGGLLGGNW
+2049 KADVGGLHGGNW

>member
-21 GLIPTSAFAAS
+21 GLIPTSAFAAPS
-32 SENMPSEITLKKS
+32 GSMPSEITLQKS

-60 SFDKPLYLHIIN
+60 SFGEPLYLHIIN
-72 MNVGGKTKVGFC
+72 MNVGGKTQVGFC

-124 KYMTDAYKAK
+124 KYQTDAYKEK
-134 FGSQLW
+134 WGGELW
-140 TDQNMI
+140 TDQNLI

-169 DAEGQRVA
+169 DAEGQKVA

-200 KYGTTTFYEKGCKVI
+200 KYGTTTFYQKGEKVL
-215 DNPDCWPDVDVT
+215 DNTDCWPDVDVT
-227 LYHYIGGNATSPD
+227 LYRYIGGNATSPD

-248 NTQAIMVA
+248 NTQAVMVA
-256 TPRGEPTIDDYQ
+256 TPKKEPTGDTYRI
-268 IVVKK
+268 IVKK

-281 GLPGATFS
+281 GLAGATFS
-289 LTMVGSDDPSF
+289 LEMVGSDGPSF
-300 PMTGVTGQDGTY
+300 PKTGVTGQDGTY
-312 TFKPLKAGTY
+312 IFDRLEAGTY
-322 QVTETEAP
+322 KVTETEAP

-338 GPYTVT
+338 GPYAVT
-344 LPMNGQKTVTVTA
+344 LPTNGQNTVTVTA
-357 TDTPI
+357 LDTPI
-362 TTSSGSIRKVD
+362 TLASGSIRKVD
-373 KDIPTMG
+373 KDRPTMG

-388 TGIDNNFKYEGQ
+388 TGIDNNFTYEGQ
-400 TVAGGALTDV
+400 TVEGGALTDV

-416 VGSYIAE
+416 VGSYVAE

-446 KSDVTLVFEND
+446 KNEVKLVFEND

-704 DKTPHEFQVNAGKTE
+704 DKTPHEFQVNAGVTN

-799 EGYQL
+799 AGYQL

-853 YLDGTSGT
+853 YLGGTSGT

-978 EPEKTIIVTEVEAPA
+978 EPKKTIIVTEIEAPA

-1057 IHNNLTIES
+1057 IHNDLTIES

-1123 ITFANPSTCSLLIK
+1123 ITFANP
-1137 KVCSI
+1137 
-1142 NTDKMLEGAVFD
+1142 
-1154 VRYADGSVVGDSNG
+1154 
-1168 VYETGADGTIL
+1168 
-1179 ITGLEAN
+1179 
-1186 KAIIVTETKA
+1186 
-1196 PNGFAIDTKPQT
+1196 
-1208 VTTIAGKVV
+1208 
-1217 QLTFANAPY
+1217 
-1226 GKLVI
+1226 
-1231 EKRDAETNNLL
+1231 
-1242 PGAEFRVTTA
+1242 
-1252 AGCEVG
+1252 
-1258 QNGVIGDTTL
+1258 
-1268 TSNGI
+1268 
-1273 FRTDADG
+1273 
-1280 KITISNLRPGNYII
+1280 
-1294 TEIKAPDGY
+1294 
-1303 LIDDPTRNVT
+1303 
-1313 VTAGDTQTI
+1313 
-1322 VFKNHSTC
+1322 STC

-1919 NNNVMRWTVSGVR
+1919 NNNIMRWTVSGVR

-2061 VQSIARWTTSVYS
+2061 VQSIARWTTSIYS

>member
-1 MRTKIGTRLL
+1 MRQKIGTRLL

-21 GLIPTSAFAAS
+21 GLIPTSAFAAPS
-32 SENMPSEITLKKS
+32 GSMPSEITLQKS

-60 SFDKPLYLHIIN
+60 SFGEPLYLHIIN
-72 MNVGGKTKVGFC
+72 MNVGGKTKIGFC

-124 KYMTDAYKAK
+124 KYQTDAYKEK
-134 FGSQLW
+134 WGGELW
-140 TDQNMI
+140 TDQNLI

-169 DAEGQRVA
+169 DAEGQKVA

-200 KYGTTTFYEKGCKVI
+200 KYGTTTFYQKGEKVL
-215 DNPDCWPDVDVT
+215 DNTDCWPDVDVT

-256 TPRGEPTIDDYQ
+256 TPSIPTAESYQ

-281 GLPGATFS
+281 GLSGATFS
-289 LTMVGSDDPSF
+289 LTMVGSTKTL
-300 PMTGVTGQDGTY
+300 TGVTGQDGTY
-312 TFKPLKAGTY
+312 TFKNLKAGTY
-322 QVTETEAP
+322 QVTETKAP
-330 EGYQIDNP
+330 DGYQIDNP

-344 LPMNGQKTVTVTA
+344 LPTNGQKTVTVTA
-357 TDTPI
+357 LDTPI
-362 TTSSGSIRKVD
+362 TLASGSIRKVD
-373 KDIPTMG
+373 KDRPTMG

-388 TGIDNNFKYEGQ
+388 TGIDNNFTYEGQ
-400 TVAGGALTDV
+400 TVEGGALTDV

-416 VGSYIAE
+416 VGSYVAE

-446 KSDVTLVFEND
+446 KNEVKLVFEND

-494 AAGTITVPNVTE
+494 TAGTITVPNVTE

-575 SIDGTYHETLTTDG
+575 SIDGTYHEALTTDG

-704 DKTPHEFQVNAGKTE
+704 DKTPHEFQVNAGVTN

-799 EGYQL
+799 AGYQL

-853 YLDGTSGT
+853 YLGGTSGT
-861 GGTVIG
+861 GGTAIG

-978 EPEKTIIVTEVEAPA
+978 EPKKTIIVTEIEAPA

-1057 IHNNLTIES
+1057 IHNDLTIES

-1123 ITFANPSTCSLLIK
+1123 ITFANP
-1137 KVCSI
+1137 
-1142 NTDKMLEGAVFD
+1142 
-1154 VRYADGSVVGDSNG
+1154 
-1168 VYETGADGTIL
+1168 
-1179 ITGLEAN
+1179 
-1186 KAIIVTETKA
+1186 
-1196 PNGFAIDTKPQT
+1196 
-1208 VTTIAGKVV
+1208 
-1217 QLTFANAPY
+1217 
-1226 GKLVI
+1226 
-1231 EKRDAETNNLL
+1231 
-1242 PGAEFRVTTA
+1242 
-1252 AGCEVG
+1252 
-1258 QNGVIGDTTL
+1258 
-1268 TSNGI
+1268 
-1273 FRTDADG
+1273 
-1280 KITISNLRPGNYII
+1280 
-1294 TEIKAPDGY
+1294 
-1303 LIDDPTRNVT
+1303 
-1313 VTAGDTQTI
+1313 
-1322 VFKNHSTC
+1322 STC

-1485 RPGSYV
+1485 RPGNYI

-1650 KLNGEIVGTYVTDKL
+1650 KMNGEIVGTYVTDKL

-1699 VKKGETKT
+1699 VKKGKTKT

-1718 LIHKIDSVTKKG
+1718 LIHKIDSVTRKG

>member
-1 MRTKIGTRLL
+1 MRQKIGTRLL

-21 GLIPTSAFAAS
+21 GLIPTSAFAAPS
-32 SENMPSEITLKKS
+32 GSMPSEITLQKS

-60 SFDKPLYLHIIN
+60 SFGEPLYLHIIN

-124 KYMTDAYKAK
+124 KYQTDAYKEK
-134 FGSQLW
+134 WGGELW
-140 TDQNMI
+140 TDQNLI

-169 DAEGQRVA
+169 DAEGQKAA

-200 KYGTTTFYEKGCKVI
+200 KYGTTTFYQKGEKVL
-215 DNPDCWPDVDVT
+215 DNTDCWPNVDVT

-256 TPRGEPTIDDYQ
+256 TPSIPTLGNYQ
-268 IVVKK
+268 ITVKK

-281 GLPGATFS
+281 GLAGAEFS
-289 LTMVGSDDPSF
+289 LEMVGSDDPKF
-300 PMTGVTGQDGTY
+300 PMTGVTGQGGTL
-312 TFKPLKAGTY
+312 TFKDLKAGTY
-322 QVTETEAP
+322 QVTETKAP
-330 EGYQIDNP
+330 EDYQIDNP

-344 LPMNGQKTVTVTA
+344 LPTNGQNTVTVTA

-362 TTSSGSIRKVD
+362 TLASGSIRKVD
-373 KDIPTMG
+373 KDRPTMG

-388 TGIDNNFKYEGQ
+388 TGIDNNFTYEGQ
-400 TVAGGALTDV
+400 TVEGGALTDV

-416 VGSYIAE
+416 VGSYVAE

-446 KSDVTLVFEND
+446 KNEVKLVFEND

-704 DKTPHEFQVNAGKTE
+704 DKTPHEFQVNAGVTN

-799 EGYQL
+799 AGYQL

-853 YLDGTSGT
+853 YLGGTSGT

-880 GLKAGT
+880 SLKAGT

-934 DAKNP
+934 DAKHP

-978 EPEKTIIVTEVEAPA
+978 EPKKTIIVTEIEAPA

-1057 IHNNLTIES
+1057 IHNDLTIES

-1090 GNYTITE
+1090 GHYTITE

-1123 ITFANPSTCSLLIK
+1123 ITFANP
-1137 KVCSI
+1137 
-1142 NTDKMLEGAVFD
+1142 
-1154 VRYADGSVVGDSNG
+1154 
-1168 VYETGADGTIL
+1168 
-1179 ITGLEAN
+1179 
-1186 KAIIVTETKA
+1186 
-1196 PNGFAIDTKPQT
+1196 
-1208 VTTIAGKVV
+1208 
-1217 QLTFANAPY
+1217 
-1226 GKLVI
+1226 
-1231 EKRDAETNNLL
+1231 
-1242 PGAEFRVTTA
+1242 
-1252 AGCEVG
+1252 
-1258 QNGVIGDTTL
+1258 
-1268 TSNGI
+1268 
-1273 FRTDADG
+1273 
-1280 KITISNLRPGNYII
+1280 
-1294 TEIKAPDGY
+1294 
-1303 LIDDPTRNVT
+1303 
-1313 VTAGDTQTI
+1313 
-1322 VFKNHSTC
+1322 STC

-1485 RPGSYV
+1485 RPGNYV

-1650 KLNGEIVGTYVTDKL
+1650 KMNGEIVGTYVTDKL

-1718 LIHKIDSVTKKG
+1718 LIHKIDSVTRKG

>member
-21 GLIPTSAFAAS
+21 GLIPTSAFAAPS
-32 SENMPSEITLKKS
+32 GSMPSEITLQKS

-60 SFDKPLYLHIIN
+60 SFGEPLYLHIIN
-72 MNVGGKTKVGFC
+72 MNVGGKTNVGFC

-124 KYMTDAYKAK
+124 KYQTDAYKEK
-134 FGSQLW
+134 WGGELW
-140 TDQNMI
+140 TDQNLI

-169 DAEGQRVA
+169 DAEGQKVA

-200 KYGTTTFYEKGCKVI
+200 KYGTTTFYQKGEKVL
-215 DNPDCWPDVDVT
+215 DNTDCWPDVDVT

-256 TPRGEPTIDDYQ
+256 TPSIPTAESYQ

-281 GLPGATFS
+281 GLSGATFS
-289 LTMVGSDDPSF
+289 LTMVGSTKTL
-300 PMTGVTGQDGTY
+300 TGVTGQDGTY
-312 TFKPLKAGTY
+312 TFKNLKAGTY

-338 GPYTVT
+338 GPYAVT
-344 LPMNGQKTVTVTA
+344 LPTNGQNTVTVTA
-357 TDTPI
+357 LDTPI
-362 TTSSGSIRKVD
+362 TLASGSIRKVD
-373 KDIPTMG
+373 KDRPTMG

-388 TGIDNNFKYEGQ
+388 TGIDNNFTYEGQ
-400 TVAGGALTDV
+400 TVEGGALTDV

-416 VGSYIAE
+416 VGSYVAE

-446 KSDVTLVFEND
+446 KNEVKLVFEND

-575 SIDGTYHETLTTDG
+575 SIDETYHETLTTDG

-704 DKTPHEFQVNAGKTE
+704 DKTPHEFQVNAGVTN

-786 KEGWYRFTEVEAP
+786 KEGWYRFKEVEAP
-799 EGYQL
+799 AGYQL

-853 YLDGTSGT
+853 YLGGTSGT

-880 GLKAGT
+880 SLKAGT

-934 DAKNP
+934 DAKHP

-978 EPEKTIIVTEVEAPA
+978 EPEKTIIVTEIEAPA

-1057 IHNNLTIES
+1057 IHNDLTIES

-1123 ITFANPSTCSLLIK
+1123 ITFANP
-1137 KVCSI
+1137 
-1142 NTDKMLEGAVFD
+1142 
-1154 VRYADGSVVGDSNG
+1154 
-1168 VYETGADGTIL
+1168 
-1179 ITGLEAN
+1179 
-1186 KAIIVTETKA
+1186 
-1196 PNGFAIDTKPQT
+1196 
-1208 VTTIAGKVV
+1208 
-1217 QLTFANAPY
+1217 
-1226 GKLVI
+1226 
-1231 EKRDAETNNLL
+1231 
-1242 PGAEFRVTTA
+1242 
-1252 AGCEVG
+1252 
-1258 QNGVIGDTTL
+1258 
-1268 TSNGI
+1268 
-1273 FRTDADG
+1273 
-1280 KITISNLRPGNYII
+1280 
-1294 TEIKAPDGY
+1294 
-1303 LIDDPTRNVT
+1303 
-1313 VTAGDTQTI
+1313 
-1322 VFKNHSTC
+1322 STC

-1485 RPGSYV
+1485 RPGNYV

-1650 KLNGEIVGTYVTDKL
+1650 KMNGEIVGTYVTDKL

-1718 LIHKIDSVTKKG
+1718 LIHKIDSVTRKG

>member
-21 GLIPTSAFAAS
+21 GLIPTSAFAAPS
-32 SENMPSEITLKKS
+32 GSMPSEITLQKS

-60 SFDKPLYLHIIN
+60 SFGEPLYLHIIN
-72 MNVGGKTKVGFC
+72 MNVGGKTQVGFC

-112 MMIGYYYCMTDA
+112 MMIGYYNCMTDA
-124 KYMTDAYKAK
+124 KYQTDADKEK
-134 FGSQLW
+134 RGGELW
-140 TDQNMI
+140 TDQNLI

-169 DAEGQRVA
+169 DAEGQKVA

-200 KYGTTTFYEKGCKVI
+200 KYGTTTFYQKGEKVL
-215 DNPDCWPDVDVT
+215 DNTDCWPDVDVT
-227 LYHYIGGNATSPD
+227 LYRYIGGNATSPD

-248 NTQAIMVA
+248 NTQAVMVA
-256 TPRGEPTIDDYQ
+256 TPKKSDIPSDKYQ

-281 GLPGATFS
+281 GLAGATFS
-289 LTMVGSDDPSF
+289 LEMVGSDDPKF

-312 TFKPLKAGTY
+312 TFKNLKAGTY

-338 GPYTVT
+338 GPYAVT
-344 LPMNGQKTVTVTA
+344 LPTNGQKTVTVTA
-357 TDTPI
+357 LDTPI
-362 TTSSGSIRKVD
+362 TLASGSIRKVD
-373 KDIPTMG
+373 KDRPTMG

-388 TGIDNNFKYEGQ
+388 TGIDNNFTYEGQ
-400 TVAGGALTDV
+400 TVEGGALTDV

-416 VGSYIAE
+416 VGSYVAE

-446 KSDVTLVFEND
+446 KNEVKLVFEND

-704 DKTPHEFQVNAGKTE
+704 DKTPHEFQVNAGVTN

-799 EGYQL
+799 AGYQL

-853 YLDGTSGT
+853 YLGGTSGT

-880 GLKAGT
+880 SLKAGT

-978 EPEKTIIVTEVEAPA
+978 EPKKTIIVTEIEAPA

-1057 IHNNLTIES
+1057 IHNDLTIES

-1123 ITFANPSTCSLLIK
+1123 ITFANP
-1137 KVCSI
+1137 
-1142 NTDKMLEGAVFD
+1142 
-1154 VRYADGSVVGDSNG
+1154 
-1168 VYETGADGTIL
+1168 
-1179 ITGLEAN
+1179 
-1186 KAIIVTETKA
+1186 
-1196 PNGFAIDTKPQT
+1196 
-1208 VTTIAGKVV
+1208 
-1217 QLTFANAPY
+1217 
-1226 GKLVI
+1226 
-1231 EKRDAETNNLL
+1231 
-1242 PGAEFRVTTA
+1242 
-1252 AGCEVG
+1252 
-1258 QNGVIGDTTL
+1258 
-1268 TSNGI
+1268 
-1273 FRTDADG
+1273 
-1280 KITISNLRPGNYII
+1280 
-1294 TEIKAPDGY
+1294 
-1303 LIDDPTRNVT
+1303 
-1313 VTAGDTQTI
+1313 
-1322 VFKNHSTC
+1322 STC

-1485 RPGSYV
+1485 RPGNYI

-1650 KLNGEIVGTYVTDKL
+1650 KMNGEIVGTYVTDKL

-1718 LIHKIDSVTKKG
+1718 LIHKIDSVTRKG

>member
-1 MRTKIGTRLL
+1 
-11 SLFLTAICVI
+11 
-21 GLIPTSAFAAS
+21 
-32 SENMPSEITLKKS
+32 MPSEITLKKS

-90 LGNTLIGKKWG
+90 LGYTLIGKKWG

-853 YLDGTSGT
+853 YLGGTSGT

-1280 KITISNLRPGNYII
+1280 KITISNLRPGNYI
-1294 TEIKAPDGY
+1294 
-1303 LIDDPTRNVT
+1303 
-1313 VTAGDTQTI
+1313 
-1322 VFKNHSTC
+1322 
-1330 SLLIKKV
+1330 
-1337 CTENPDKMLEG
+1337 
-1348 AVFDVRYAD
+1348 
-1357 GTVVGDSNGV
+1357 
-1367 FTTGADGTILITGLE
+1367 
-1382 ANKAIVVT
+1382 
-1390 ETKAPDGFAIDTT
+1390 
-1403 PQTIT
+1403 
-1408 TQAGKVVQLTFAN
+1408 
-1421 APYGKIIIEKRD
+1421 
-1433 SKTNELLPGAEFR
+1433 
-1446 VTTAAGCEVGQNGVI
+1446 
-1461 GDTNLTSNGIFTTG
+1461 
-1475 ADGKI
+1475 
-1480 TITNV
+1480 
-1485 RPGSYV
+1485 

>member
-853 YLDGTSGT
+853 YLGGTSGT

-1208 VTTIAGKVV
+1208 VTTI
-1217 QLTFANAPY
+1217 
-1226 GKLVI
+1226 
-1231 EKRDAETNNLL
+1231 
-1242 PGAEFRVTTA
+1242 
-1252 AGCEVG
+1252 
-1258 QNGVIGDTTL
+1258 
-1268 TSNGI
+1268 
-1273 FRTDADG
+1273 
-1280 KITISNLRPGNYII
+1280 
-1294 TEIKAPDGY
+1294 
-1303 LIDDPTRNVT
+1303 
-1313 VTAGDTQTI
+1313 
-1322 VFKNHSTC
+1322 
-1330 SLLIKKV
+1330 
-1337 CTENPDKMLEG
+1337 
-1348 AVFDVRYAD
+1348 
-1357 GTVVGDSNGV
+1357 
-1367 FTTGADGTILITGLE
+1367 
-1382 ANKAIVVT
+1382 
-1390 ETKAPDGFAIDTT
+1390 
-1403 PQTIT
+1403 
-1408 TQAGKVVQLTFAN
+1408 AGKVVQLTFAN

-1919 NNNVMRWTVSGVR
+1919 NNNIMRWTVSGVR

-2061 VQSIARWTTSVYS
+2061 VQSIARWTTSIYS

>member
-1 MRTKIGTRLL
+1 MRQKIGTRLL

-21 GLIPTSAFAAS
+21 GLIPTSAFAAPS
-32 SENMPSEITLKKS
+32 GSMPSEITLQKS

-60 SFDKPLYLHIIN
+60 SFGEPLYLHIIN

-124 KYMTDAYKAK
+124 KYQTDAYKEK
-134 FGSQLW
+134 WGGELW
-140 TDQNMI
+140 TDQNLI

-169 DAEGQRVA
+169 DAEGQKAA

-200 KYGTTTFYEKGCKVI
+200 KYGTTTFYQKGEKVL
-215 DNPDCWPDVDVT
+215 DNTDCWPDVDVT

-256 TPRGEPTIDDYQ
+256 TPSIPTAESYQ

-281 GLPGATFS
+281 GLSGATFS
-289 LTMVGSDDPSF
+289 LTMVGSTKTL
-300 PMTGVTGQDGTY
+300 TGVTGQDGTY
-312 TFKPLKAGTY
+312 TFKNLKAGTY

-338 GPYTVT
+338 GPYAVT
-344 LPMNGQKTVTVTA
+344 LPTNGQKTVTVTA
-357 TDTPI
+357 LDTPI
-362 TTSSGSIRKVD
+362 TLASGSIRKVD
-373 KDIPTMG
+373 KDRPTMG

-388 TGIDNNFKYEGQ
+388 TGIDNNFTYEGQ
-400 TVAGGALTDV
+400 TVEGGALTDV

-416 VGSYIAE
+416 VGSYVAE

-446 KSDVTLVFEND
+446 KNEVKLVFEND

-575 SIDGTYHETLTTDG
+575 SIDGTYHEALTTDG

-704 DKTPHEFQVNAGKTE
+704 DKTPHEFQVNAGVTN

-799 EGYQL
+799 AGYQL

-853 YLDGTSGT
+853 YLGGTSGT
-861 GGTVIG
+861 GGTAIG

-978 EPEKTIIVTEVEAPA
+978 EPKKTIIVTEIEAPA

-1057 IHNNLTIES
+1057 IHNDLTIES

-1123 ITFANPSTCSLLIK
+1123 ITFANP
-1137 KVCSI
+1137 
-1142 NTDKMLEGAVFD
+1142 
-1154 VRYADGSVVGDSNG
+1154 
-1168 VYETGADGTIL
+1168 
-1179 ITGLEAN
+1179 
-1186 KAIIVTETKA
+1186 
-1196 PNGFAIDTKPQT
+1196 
-1208 VTTIAGKVV
+1208 
-1217 QLTFANAPY
+1217 
-1226 GKLVI
+1226 
-1231 EKRDAETNNLL
+1231 
-1242 PGAEFRVTTA
+1242 
-1252 AGCEVG
+1252 
-1258 QNGVIGDTTL
+1258 
-1268 TSNGI
+1268 
-1273 FRTDADG
+1273 
-1280 KITISNLRPGNYII
+1280 
-1294 TEIKAPDGY
+1294 
-1303 LIDDPTRNVT
+1303 
-1313 VTAGDTQTI
+1313 
-1322 VFKNHSTC
+1322 STC

-1485 RPGSYV
+1485 RPGNYI

-1650 KLNGEIVGTYVTDKL
+1650 KMNGEIVGTYVTDKL

-1718 LIHKIDSVTKKG
+1718 LIHKIDSVTRKG

>member
-21 GLIPTSAFAAS
+21 GLIPTSAFAAPS
-32 SENMPSEITLKKS
+32 GSMPSEITLQKS

-60 SFDKPLYLHIIN
+60 SFGEPLYLHIIN
-72 MNVGGKTKVGFC
+72 MNVGGETKIGFC

-112 MMIGYYYCMTDA
+112 MMIGYYYCMTDT
-124 KYMTDAYKAK
+124 KYQTDAYKEK
-134 FGSQLW
+134 WGGELW
-140 TDQNMI
+140 TDPNLI

-169 DAEGQRVA
+169 DAEGQKVA

-200 KYGTTTFYEKGCKVI
+200 KYGTTTFYQKGEKVL
-215 DNPDCWPDVDVT
+215 DNTDCWPDVDVT

-240 GKKHYTND
+240 GKKHYTNE

-256 TPRGEPTIDDYQ
+256 TPKEPTSEEYQ

-281 GLPGATFS
+281 GLAGAEFS
-289 LTMVGSDDPSF
+289 LEMVGSDDPKF
-300 PMTGVTGQDGTY
+300 PMTGVTRQNGTY
-312 TFKPLKAGTY
+312 TFRGLKAGTY
-322 QVTETEAP
+322 QVTETTAP
-330 EGYQIDNP
+330 DGYQIDNP

-344 LPMNGQKTVTVTA
+344 LPTNGQKTVTVTA
-357 TDTPI
+357 LDTPI
-362 TTSSGSIRKVD
+362 TLASGSIRKVD
-373 KDIPTMG
+373 KDRPTMG

-388 TGIDNNFKYEGQ
+388 TGIDNNFTYEGQ
-400 TVAGGALTDV
+400 TVEGGALTDV

-416 VGSYIAE
+416 VGSYVAE

-446 KSDVTLVFEND
+446 KNEVKLVFEND

-704 DKTPHEFQVNAGKTE
+704 DKTPHEFQVNAGVTN

-799 EGYQL
+799 AGYQL

-853 YLDGTSGT
+853 YLGGTSGT

-934 DAKNP
+934 DAKHP

-978 EPEKTIIVTEVEAPA
+978 EPEKTIIVTEIEAPA

-1033 GKLLPGAEFIIRKSD
+1033 GKLLSGAEFIIRKSD

-1057 IHNNLTIES
+1057 IHNDLTIES

-1090 GNYTITE
+1090 GHYTITE

-1123 ITFANPSTCSLLIK
+1123 ITFANP
-1137 KVCSI
+1137 
-1142 NTDKMLEGAVFD
+1142 
-1154 VRYADGSVVGDSNG
+1154 
-1168 VYETGADGTIL
+1168 
-1179 ITGLEAN
+1179 
-1186 KAIIVTETKA
+1186 
-1196 PNGFAIDTKPQT
+1196 
-1208 VTTIAGKVV
+1208 
-1217 QLTFANAPY
+1217 
-1226 GKLVI
+1226 
-1231 EKRDAETNNLL
+1231 
-1242 PGAEFRVTTA
+1242 
-1252 AGCEVG
+1252 
-1258 QNGVIGDTTL
+1258 
-1268 TSNGI
+1268 
-1273 FRTDADG
+1273 
-1280 KITISNLRPGNYII
+1280 
-1294 TEIKAPDGY
+1294 
-1303 LIDDPTRNVT
+1303 
-1313 VTAGDTQTI
+1313 
-1322 VFKNHSTC
+1322 STC

-1485 RPGSYV
+1485 RPGNYV

-1650 KLNGEIVGTYVTDKL
+1650 KMNGEIVGTYVTDKL

-1718 LIHKIDSVTKKG
+1718 LIHKIDSVTRKG

>member
-1 MRTKIGTRLL
+1 MRQKIGTRLL

-21 GLIPTSAFAAS
+21 GLIPTSAFAAPS
-32 SENMPSEITLKKS
+32 GSMPSEITLQKS

-60 SFDKPLYLHIIN
+60 SFGEPLYLHIIN
-72 MNVGGKTKVGFC
+72 MNVGGTTKVGFC

-124 KYMTDAYKAK
+124 KYQTDAYKEK
-134 FGSQLW
+134 WGGELW
-140 TDQNMI
+140 TDQNLI

-169 DAEGQRVA
+169 DAEGQKVA

-200 KYGTTTFYEKGCKVI
+200 KYGTTTFYQKGEKVL
-215 DNPDCWPDVDVT
+215 DNTDCWPDVDVT
-227 LYHYIGGNATSPD
+227 LYHYIGGDATSPD

-256 TPRGEPTIDDYQ
+256 TPKKSDIPSDKYQ

-281 GLPGATFS
+281 GLAGATFS
-289 LTMVGSDDPSF
+289 LEMVGSDDPKF

-312 TFKPLKAGTY
+312 TFKNLKAGTY

-338 GPYTVT
+338 GPYAVT
-344 LPMNGQKTVTVTA
+344 LPTNGQKTVTVTA
-357 TDTPI
+357 LDTPI
-362 TTSSGSIRKVD
+362 TLASGSIRKVD
-373 KDIPTMG
+373 KDRPTMG

-388 TGIDNNFKYEGQ
+388 TGIDNNFTYEGQ
-400 TVAGGALTDV
+400 TVEGGALTDV

-416 VGSYIAE
+416 VGSYVAE

-446 KSDVTLVFEND
+446 KNEVKLVFEND

-562 TKEPVANCTFDIR
+562 TKKPVANCTFDIR

-628 GTFTLTF
+628 GTFTRTF

-704 DKTPHEFQVNAGKTE
+704 DKTPHEFQVNAGVTN

-799 EGYQL
+799 AGYQL

-853 YLDGTSGT
+853 YLGGTSGT

-880 GLKAGT
+880 SLKAGT

-934 DAKNP
+934 DAKHP

-978 EPEKTIIVTEVEAPA
+978 EPEKTIIVTEIEAPA

-1057 IHNNLTIES
+1057 IHNDLTIES

-1123 ITFANPSTCSLLIK
+1123 ITFANP
-1137 KVCSI
+1137 
-1142 NTDKMLEGAVFD
+1142 
-1154 VRYADGSVVGDSNG
+1154 
-1168 VYETGADGTIL
+1168 
-1179 ITGLEAN
+1179 
-1186 KAIIVTETKA
+1186 
-1196 PNGFAIDTKPQT
+1196 
-1208 VTTIAGKVV
+1208 
-1217 QLTFANAPY
+1217 
-1226 GKLVI
+1226 
-1231 EKRDAETNNLL
+1231 
-1242 PGAEFRVTTA
+1242 
-1252 AGCEVG
+1252 
-1258 QNGVIGDTTL
+1258 
-1268 TSNGI
+1268 
-1273 FRTDADG
+1273 
-1280 KITISNLRPGNYII
+1280 
-1294 TEIKAPDGY
+1294 
-1303 LIDDPTRNVT
+1303 
-1313 VTAGDTQTI
+1313 
-1322 VFKNHSTC
+1322 STC

-1475 ADGKI
+1475 ADGKT

-1485 RPGSYV
+1485 RPGSYI

-1650 KLNGEIVGTYVTDKL
+1650 KMNGEIVGTYVTDKL

-1707 FEFENT
+1707 FEFENI

-1718 LIHKIDSVTKKG
+1718 LIHKIDSVTRKG

>member
-1 MRTKIGTRLL
+1 MRQKIGTRLL

-21 GLIPTSAFAAS
+21 GLIPTSAFAAPS
-32 SENMPSEITLKKS
+32 GSMPSEITLQKS

-60 SFDKPLYLHIIN
+60 SFGEPLYLHIIN

-124 KYMTDAYKAK
+124 KYQTDAYKEK
-134 FGSQLW
+134 WGGELW
-140 TDQNMI
+140 TDQNLI

-169 DAEGQRVA
+169 DAEGQKAA

-200 KYGTTTFYEKGCKVI
+200 KYGTTTFYQKGEKVL
-215 DNPDCWPDVDVT
+215 DNTDCWPDVDVT

-256 TPRGEPTIDDYQ
+256 TPSIPTAESYQ

-281 GLPGATFS
+281 GLSGATFS
-289 LTMVGSDDPSF
+289 LTMVGSTKTL
-300 PMTGVTGQDGTY
+300 TGVTGQDGTY
-312 TFKPLKAGTY
+312 TFKNLKAGTY
-322 QVTETEAP
+322 QVTETKAP

-338 GPYTVT
+338 GPYAVT
-344 LPMNGQKTVTVTA
+344 LPTNGQQTVTVTA
-357 TDTPI
+357 LDTPI
-362 TTSSGSIRKVD
+362 TLASGSIRKVD
-373 KDIPTMG
+373 KDRPTMG

-388 TGIDNNFKYEGQ
+388 TGIDNNFTYEGQ
-400 TVAGGALTDV
+400 TVEGGALTDV

-416 VGSYIAE
+416 VGSYVAE

-446 KSDVTLVFEND
+446 KNEVKLVFEND

-562 TKEPVANCTFDIR
+562 TKEPVASCTFDIR

-589 AGRIFLENM
+589 TGRIFLENM

-607 TAVPKGYNLN
+607 TAVPQGYNLN

-704 DKTPHEFQVNAGKTE
+704 DKTPHEFQVNAGVTN

-734 KKVDSIVGGGVEGAK
+734 KKVDSIVGGGVKDAK

-799 EGYQL
+799 AGYQL

-853 YLDGTSGT
+853 YLGGTSGT

-880 GLKAGT
+880 SLKAGT

-934 DAKNP
+934 DAKHP

-978 EPEKTIIVTEVEAPA
+978 EPEKTIIVTEIEAPA

-1033 GKLLPGAEFIIRKSD
+1033 GKLLSGAEFIIRKSD

-1057 IHNNLTIES
+1057 IHNDLTIES

-1123 ITFANPSTCSLLIK
+1123 ITFANP
-1137 KVCSI
+1137 
-1142 NTDKMLEGAVFD
+1142 
-1154 VRYADGSVVGDSNG
+1154 
-1168 VYETGADGTIL
+1168 
-1179 ITGLEAN
+1179 
-1186 KAIIVTETKA
+1186 
-1196 PNGFAIDTKPQT
+1196 
-1208 VTTIAGKVV
+1208 
-1217 QLTFANAPY
+1217 
-1226 GKLVI
+1226 
-1231 EKRDAETNNLL
+1231 
-1242 PGAEFRVTTA
+1242 
-1252 AGCEVG
+1252 
-1258 QNGVIGDTTL
+1258 
-1268 TSNGI
+1268 
-1273 FRTDADG
+1273 
-1280 KITISNLRPGNYII
+1280 
-1294 TEIKAPDGY
+1294 
-1303 LIDDPTRNVT
+1303 
-1313 VTAGDTQTI
+1313 
-1322 VFKNHSTC
+1322 STC

-1485 RPGSYV
+1485 RPGNYI

-1650 KLNGEIVGTYVTDKL
+1650 KMNGEIVGTYVTDKL

-1718 LIHKIDSVTKKG
+1718 LIHKIDSVTRKG

>member
-21 GLIPTSAFAAS
+21 GLIPTSAFAAPS
-32 SENMPSEITLKKS
+32 GSMPSEITLQKS
-45 DYFLDTDGSK
+45 DYFLDTAGSK

-60 SFDKPLYLHIIN
+60 SFGEPLYLHIIN

-124 KYMTDAYKAK
+124 KYQTDAYKEK
-134 FGSQLW
+134 WGGELW
-140 TDQNMI
+140 TDQNLI

-169 DAEGQRVA
+169 DAEGQKVA

-200 KYGTTTFYEKGCKVI
+200 KYGTTTFYQKGEKVL
-215 DNPDCWPDVDVT
+215 DNTDCWPDVDVT

-240 GKKHYTND
+240 GKKHYTNE

-256 TPRGEPTIDDYQ
+256 TPKKEPTSEEYQ

-281 GLPGATFS
+281 GLAGAEFS
-289 LTMVGSDDPSF
+289 LEMVGSDDPKF
-300 PMTGVTGQDGTY
+300 PMTGVTRQNGTY
-312 TFKPLKAGTY
+312 TFRGLKAGTY
-322 QVTETEAP
+322 QVTETKAP
-330 EGYQIDNP
+330 EDYQIDNP

-344 LPMNGQKTVTVTA
+344 LPTNGQKTVTVTA
-357 TDTPI
+357 LDTPI
-362 TTSSGSIRKVD
+362 TLASGSIRKVD
-373 KDIPTMG
+373 KDRPTMG

-388 TGIDNNFKYEGQ
+388 TGIDNNFTYEGQ
-400 TVAGGALTDV
+400 TVEGGALTDV

-416 VGSYIAE
+416 VGSYVAE

-446 KSDVTLVFEND
+446 KNEVKLVFEND

-575 SIDGTYHETLTTDG
+575 SIDGTYHEALTTDG

-704 DKTPHEFQVNAGKTE
+704 DKTPHEFQVNAGVTN

-799 EGYQL
+799 AGYQL

-853 YLDGTSGT
+853 YLGGTSGT
-861 GGTVIG
+861 GGTAIG

-978 EPEKTIIVTEVEAPA
+978 EPKKTIIVTEIEAPA

-1057 IHNNLTIES
+1057 IHNDLTIES

-1123 ITFANPSTCSLLIK
+1123 ITFANP
-1137 KVCSI
+1137 
-1142 NTDKMLEGAVFD
+1142 
-1154 VRYADGSVVGDSNG
+1154 
-1168 VYETGADGTIL
+1168 
-1179 ITGLEAN
+1179 
-1186 KAIIVTETKA
+1186 
-1196 PNGFAIDTKPQT
+1196 
-1208 VTTIAGKVV
+1208 
-1217 QLTFANAPY
+1217 
-1226 GKLVI
+1226 
-1231 EKRDAETNNLL
+1231 
-1242 PGAEFRVTTA
+1242 
-1252 AGCEVG
+1252 
-1258 QNGVIGDTTL
+1258 
-1268 TSNGI
+1268 
-1273 FRTDADG
+1273 
-1280 KITISNLRPGNYII
+1280 
-1294 TEIKAPDGY
+1294 
-1303 LIDDPTRNVT
+1303 
-1313 VTAGDTQTI
+1313 
-1322 VFKNHSTC
+1322 STC

-1485 RPGSYV
+1485 RPGNYI

-1650 KLNGEIVGTYVTDKL
+1650 KMNGEIVGTYVTDKL

-1718 LIHKIDSVTKKG
+1718 LIHKIDSVTRKG
-1730 IQGVKFVVYDSS
+1730 TQGVKFVVYDSS

>member
-32 SENMPSEITLKKS
+32 SESMPSEITLKKS

-72 MNVGGKTKVGFC
+72 MNVGGETKVGFC
-84 AEHGKQ
+84 AEHSKQ

-124 KYMTDAYKAK
+124 KYQTDAYKEKWGGA
-134 FGSQLW
+134 LW

-169 DAEGQRVA
+169 DAEGQKVA

-187 AKNGTSYSDIYTD
+187 AQNGTSYSDIYTD
-200 KYGTTTFYEKGCKVI
+200 KYGTTTFYQKGEKVL
-215 DNPDCWPDVDVT
+215 DNTDCWPDVDVT

-256 TPRGEPTIDDYQ
+256 TPKEPTSEKYQ

-281 GLPGATFS
+281 GLAGAEFS
-289 LTMVGSDDPSF
+289 LEMVGSDDPKF
-300 PMTGVTGQDGTY
+300 PMTGVTGQNGTL
-312 TFKPLKAGTY
+312 TFTNLKAGTY
-322 QVTETEAP
+322 QVTETKAP
-330 EGYQIDNP
+330 EDYQIDNP

-344 LPMNGQKTVTVTA
+344 LPTNGQKTVTVTA

-362 TTSSGSIRKVD
+362 TIASGSIRKVD
-373 KDIPTMG
+373 KDRPTMG

-416 VGSYIAE
+416 VGSYVAE

-446 KSDVTLVFEND
+446 KNEVKLVFEND

-704 DKTPHEFQVNAGKTE
+704 DKTPHEFQVNAGVTN

-853 YLDGTSGT
+853 YLGGTSGT

-978 EPEKTIIVTEVEAPA
+978 EPEKTIIVTEIEAPA

-1033 GKLLPGAEFIIRKSD
+1033 GKLLSGAEFIIRKSD

-1196 PNGFAIDTKPQT
+1196 PDGFAIDTKPQT
-1208 VTTIAGKVV
+1208 ITTIAGKTV

-1231 EKRDAETNNLL
+1231 EKRDAQTNELL

-1273 FRTDADG
+1273 FRTGADG
-1280 KITISNLRPGNYII
+1280 KITISNLRPGNYI
-1294 TEIKAPDGY
+1294 
-1303 LIDDPTRNVT
+1303 
-1313 VTAGDTQTI
+1313 
-1322 VFKNHSTC
+1322 
-1330 SLLIKKV
+1330 
-1337 CTENPDKMLEG
+1337 
-1348 AVFDVRYAD
+1348 
-1357 GTVVGDSNGV
+1357 
-1367 FTTGADGTILITGLE
+1367 
-1382 ANKAIVVT
+1382 
-1390 ETKAPDGFAIDTT
+1390 
-1403 PQTIT
+1403 
-1408 TQAGKVVQLTFAN
+1408 
-1421 APYGKIIIEKRD
+1421 
-1433 SKTNELLPGAEFR
+1433 
-1446 VTTAAGCEVGQNGVI
+1446 
-1461 GDTNLTSNGIFTTG
+1461 
-1475 ADGKI
+1475 
-1480 TITNV
+1480 
-1485 RPGSYV
+1485 

-1919 NNNVMRWTVSGVR
+1919 NNNIMRWTVSGVR

-1958 VTGTYSTTQTY
+1958 VTGTYSTMQTY

-2061 VQSIARWTTSVYS
+2061 VQSIARWTTSIYS

-2080 PAAPKSPKLPR
+2080 PAAPKSPTLPR

>member
-21 GLIPTSAFAAS
+21 GLIPTSAFAAPS
-32 SENMPSEITLKKS
+32 GSMPSEITLQKS

-60 SFDKPLYLHIIN
+60 SFGEPLYLHIIN
-72 MNVGGKTKVGFC
+72 MNVGGKTNVGFC

-124 KYMTDAYKAK
+124 KYQTDAYKEKWGGA
-134 FGSQLW
+134 LW

-169 DAEGQRVA
+169 DAEGQKVA

-200 KYGTTTFYEKGCKVI
+200 KYGTTTFYQKGEKVL
-215 DNPDCWPDVDVT
+215 DNTDCWPDVDVT
-227 LYHYIGGNATSPD
+227 LYHYIGGDAISPD

-256 TPRGEPTIDDYQ
+256 TPKKSDIPSDKYQ

-281 GLPGATFS
+281 GLAGATFS
-289 LTMVGSDDPSF
+289 LEMVGSDDPKF

-312 TFKPLKAGTY
+312 TFKNLKAGTY

-338 GPYTVT
+338 GPYAVT
-344 LPMNGQKTVTVTA
+344 LPTNGQNTVTVTA
-357 TDTPI
+357 LDTPI
-362 TTSSGSIRKVD
+362 TLASGSIRKVD
-373 KDIPTMG
+373 KDRPTMG

-388 TGIDNNFKYEGQ
+388 TGIDNNFTYEGQ
-400 TVAGGALTDV
+400 TVEGGALTDV

-416 VGSYIAE
+416 VGSYVAE

-446 KSDVTLVFEND
+446 KNEVKLVFEND

-562 TKEPVANCTFDIR
+562 TKKPVANCTFDIR

-704 DKTPHEFQVNAGKTE
+704 DKTPHEFQVNAGVTN

-799 EGYQL
+799 AGYQL

-853 YLDGTSGT
+853 YLGGTSGT

-880 GLKAGT
+880 SLKAGT

-934 DAKNP
+934 DAKHP

-966 TDENGQITIAGL
+966 TDVNGQITIAGL
-978 EPEKTIIVTEVEAPA
+978 EPKKTIIVTEIEAPA

-1057 IHNNLTIES
+1057 IHNDLTIES

-1123 ITFANPSTCSLLIK
+1123 ITFANP
-1137 KVCSI
+1137 
-1142 NTDKMLEGAVFD
+1142 
-1154 VRYADGSVVGDSNG
+1154 
-1168 VYETGADGTIL
+1168 
-1179 ITGLEAN
+1179 
-1186 KAIIVTETKA
+1186 
-1196 PNGFAIDTKPQT
+1196 
-1208 VTTIAGKVV
+1208 
-1217 QLTFANAPY
+1217 
-1226 GKLVI
+1226 
-1231 EKRDAETNNLL
+1231 
-1242 PGAEFRVTTA
+1242 
-1252 AGCEVG
+1252 
-1258 QNGVIGDTTL
+1258 
-1268 TSNGI
+1268 
-1273 FRTDADG
+1273 
-1280 KITISNLRPGNYII
+1280 
-1294 TEIKAPDGY
+1294 
-1303 LIDDPTRNVT
+1303 
-1313 VTAGDTQTI
+1313 
-1322 VFKNHSTC
+1322 STC

-1485 RPGSYV
+1485 RPGNYV

-1650 KLNGEIVGTYVTDKL
+1650 KMNGEIVGTYVTDKL

-1718 LIHKIDSVTKKG
+1718 LIHKIDSVTRKG

>member
-446 KSDVTLVFEND
+446 KNEVKLVFEND

-552 GLEIVKIDSV
+552 GLEIVKINSV

-704 DKTPHEFQVNAGKTE
+704 DKTPHEFQVNAGVTN

-799 EGYQL
+799 AGYQL

-853 YLDGTSGT
+853 YLGGTSGT

-934 DAKNP
+934 DAKHP

-978 EPEKTIIVTEVEAPA
+978 EPEKTIIVTEIEAPA

-1033 GKLLPGAEFIIRKSD
+1033 GKLLSGAEFIIRKSD

-1057 IHNNLTIES
+1057 IHNDLTIES

-1137 KVCSI
+1137 KVC
-1142 NTDKMLEGAVFD
+1142 
-1154 VRYADGSVVGDSNG
+1154 
-1168 VYETGADGTIL
+1168 
-1179 ITGLEAN
+1179 
-1186 KAIIVTETKA
+1186 
-1196 PNGFAIDTKPQT
+1196 
-1208 VTTIAGKVV
+1208 
-1217 QLTFANAPY
+1217 
-1226 GKLVI
+1226 
-1231 EKRDAETNNLL
+1231 
-1242 PGAEFRVTTA
+1242 
-1252 AGCEVG
+1252 
-1258 QNGVIGDTTL
+1258 
-1268 TSNGI
+1268 
-1273 FRTDADG
+1273 
-1280 KITISNLRPGNYII
+1280 
-1294 TEIKAPDGY
+1294 
-1303 LIDDPTRNVT
+1303 
-1313 VTAGDTQTI
+1313 
-1322 VFKNHSTC
+1322 
-1330 SLLIKKV
+1330 
-1337 CTENPDKMLEG
+1337 TENPDKMLEG

-1382 ANKAIVVT
+1382 ANKAIIVT

-1485 RPGSYV
+1485 RPGNYV

-1650 KLNGEIVGTYVTDKL
+1650 KMNGEIVGTYVTDKL

-1718 LIHKIDSVTKKG
+1718 LIHKIDSVTRKG

>member
-21 GLIPTSAFAAS
+21 GLIPTSAFAAPS
-32 SENMPSEITLKKS
+32 GSMPSEITLQKS

-60 SFDKPLYLHIIN
+60 SFGEPLYLHIIN
-72 MNVGGKTKVGFC
+72 MNVGGKTNVGFC

-124 KYMTDAYKAK
+124 KYQTDAYKEK
-134 FGSQLW
+134 WGGELW
-140 TDQNMI
+140 TDQNLI

-169 DAEGQRVA
+169 DAEGQKVA

-200 KYGTTTFYEKGCKVI
+200 KYGTTTFYQKGEKVL
-215 DNPDCWPDVDVT
+215 DNTDCWPDVDVT

-256 TPRGEPTIDDYQ
+256 TPKKSDIPSDKYQ

-281 GLPGATFS
+281 GLAGATFS
-289 LTMVGSDDPSF
+289 LVMVGSDDPKF

-312 TFKPLKAGTY
+312 TFKNLKAGTY
-322 QVTETEAP
+322 QVTETTAP
-330 EGYQIDNP
+330 DGYQIDNP
-338 GPYTVT
+338 GPYAVT
-344 LPMNGQKTVTVTA
+344 LPTNGQKTVTVTA
-357 TDTPI
+357 LDTPI
-362 TTSSGSIRKVD
+362 TLASGSIRKVD
-373 KDIPTMG
+373 KDRPTMG

-388 TGIDNNFKYEGQ
+388 TGIDNNFTYEGQ
-400 TVAGGALTDV
+400 TVEGGALTDV

-416 VGSYIAE
+416 VGSYVAE

-446 KSDVTLVFEND
+446 KNEVKLVFEND

-589 AGRIFLENM
+589 AGRIFLEKM

-681 TVPNLEPGIYVAVE
+681 TVPDLEPGIYVAVE

-704 DKTPHEFQVNAGKTE
+704 DKTPHEFQVNAGVTN

-799 EGYQL
+799 AGYQL

-853 YLDGTSGT
+853 YLGGTSGT

-880 GLKAGT
+880 SLKAGT

-934 DAKNP
+934 DAKHP

-978 EPEKTIIVTEVEAPA
+978 EPEKTIIVTEIEAPA

-1033 GKLLPGAEFIIRKSD
+1033 GKLLSGAEFIIRKSD

-1057 IHNNLTIES
+1057 IHNDLTIES

-1123 ITFANPSTCSLLIK
+1123 ITFANP
-1137 KVCSI
+1137 
-1142 NTDKMLEGAVFD
+1142 
-1154 VRYADGSVVGDSNG
+1154 
-1168 VYETGADGTIL
+1168 
-1179 ITGLEAN
+1179 
-1186 KAIIVTETKA
+1186 
-1196 PNGFAIDTKPQT
+1196 
-1208 VTTIAGKVV
+1208 
-1217 QLTFANAPY
+1217 
-1226 GKLVI
+1226 
-1231 EKRDAETNNLL
+1231 
-1242 PGAEFRVTTA
+1242 
-1252 AGCEVG
+1252 
-1258 QNGVIGDTTL
+1258 
-1268 TSNGI
+1268 
-1273 FRTDADG
+1273 
-1280 KITISNLRPGNYII
+1280 
-1294 TEIKAPDGY
+1294 
-1303 LIDDPTRNVT
+1303 
-1313 VTAGDTQTI
+1313 
-1322 VFKNHSTC
+1322 STC

-1485 RPGSYV
+1485 RPGNYV

-1650 KLNGEIVGTYVTDKL
+1650 KMNGEIVGTYVTDKL

-1718 LIHKIDSVTKKG
+1718 LIHKIDSVTRKG

>member
-853 YLDGTSGT
+853 YLGGTSGT

-978 EPEKTIIVTEVEAPA
+978 EPKKTIIVTEIEAPA

-1057 IHNNLTIES
+1057 IHNDLTIES

-1090 GNYTITE
+1090 GHYTITE

-1123 ITFANPSTCSLLIK
+1123 ITFANP
-1137 KVCSI
+1137 
-1142 NTDKMLEGAVFD
+1142 
-1154 VRYADGSVVGDSNG
+1154 
-1168 VYETGADGTIL
+1168 
-1179 ITGLEAN
+1179 
-1186 KAIIVTETKA
+1186 
-1196 PNGFAIDTKPQT
+1196 
-1208 VTTIAGKVV
+1208 
-1217 QLTFANAPY
+1217 
-1226 GKLVI
+1226 
-1231 EKRDAETNNLL
+1231 
-1242 PGAEFRVTTA
+1242 
-1252 AGCEVG
+1252 
-1258 QNGVIGDTTL
+1258 
-1268 TSNGI
+1268 
-1273 FRTDADG
+1273 
-1280 KITISNLRPGNYII
+1280 
-1294 TEIKAPDGY
+1294 
-1303 LIDDPTRNVT
+1303 
-1313 VTAGDTQTI
+1313 
-1322 VFKNHSTC
+1322 STC

-1485 RPGSYV
+1485 RPGNYV

-1650 KLNGEIVGTYVTDKL
+1650 KMNGEIVGTYVTDKL

-1718 LIHKIDSVTKKG
+1718 LIHKIDSVTRKG

-2080 PAAPKSPKLPR
+2080 PAAPKSPELPR

>member
-21 GLIPTSAFAAS
+21 GLIPTSAFAAPS
-32 SENMPSEITLKKS
+32 GSMPSEITLQKS

-60 SFDKPLYLHIIN
+60 SFGEPLYLHIIN
-72 MNVGGKTKVGFC
+72 MNVGGKTNVGFC

-124 KYMTDAYKAK
+124 KYQTDAYKEK
-134 FGSQLW
+134 WGGELW
-140 TDQNMI
+140 TDQNLI

-158 RALGQGAAIPS
+158 RALGQGTAIPS
-169 DAEGQRVA
+169 DAEGQKVA

-200 KYGTTTFYEKGCKVI
+200 KYGTTTFYQKGEKVL
-215 DNPDCWPDVDVT
+215 DNTDCWPDVDVT
-227 LYHYIGGNATSPD
+227 LYHYIGGDATSPD

-256 TPRGEPTIDDYQ
+256 TPKKSDIPSDKYQ

-281 GLPGATFS
+281 GLAGATFS
-289 LTMVGSDDPSF
+289 LEMVGSDDPKF

-312 TFKPLKAGTY
+312 TFKNLKAGTY

-338 GPYTVT
+338 GPYAVT
-344 LPMNGQKTVTVTA
+344 LPTNGQKTVTVTA
-357 TDTPI
+357 LDTPI
-362 TTSSGSIRKVD
+362 TLASGSIRKVD
-373 KDIPTMG
+373 KDRPTMG

-388 TGIDNNFKYEGQ
+388 TGIDNNFTYEGQ
-400 TVAGGALTDV
+400 TVEGGALTDV

-416 VGSYIAE
+416 VGSYVAE

-446 KSDVTLVFEND
+446 KNEVKLVFEND

-704 DKTPHEFQVNAGKTE
+704 DKTPHEFQVNAGVTN

-734 KKVDSIVGGGVEGAK
+734 KKVDSIVGGGVKDAK

-799 EGYQL
+799 AGYQL

-818 NAELTFKDTPL
+818 NATLTFKDTPL

-853 YLDGTSGT
+853 YLGGTSGT

-934 DAKNP
+934 DAKHP

-978 EPEKTIIVTEVEAPA
+978 EPEKTIIVTEIEAPA

-1033 GKLLPGAEFIIRKSD
+1033 GKLLSGAEFIIRKSD

-1057 IHNNLTIES
+1057 IHNDLTIES

-1123 ITFANPSTCSLLIK
+1123 ITFANP
-1137 KVCSI
+1137 
-1142 NTDKMLEGAVFD
+1142 
-1154 VRYADGSVVGDSNG
+1154 
-1168 VYETGADGTIL
+1168 
-1179 ITGLEAN
+1179 
-1186 KAIIVTETKA
+1186 
-1196 PNGFAIDTKPQT
+1196 
-1208 VTTIAGKVV
+1208 
-1217 QLTFANAPY
+1217 
-1226 GKLVI
+1226 
-1231 EKRDAETNNLL
+1231 
-1242 PGAEFRVTTA
+1242 
-1252 AGCEVG
+1252 
-1258 QNGVIGDTTL
+1258 
-1268 TSNGI
+1268 
-1273 FRTDADG
+1273 
-1280 KITISNLRPGNYII
+1280 
-1294 TEIKAPDGY
+1294 
-1303 LIDDPTRNVT
+1303 
-1313 VTAGDTQTI
+1313 
-1322 VFKNHSTC
+1322 STC

-1485 RPGSYV
+1485 RPGNYI

-1554 GRFVAQDGGATST
+1554 GRFVAQDGGASST

-1650 KLNGEIVGTYVTDKL
+1650 KMNGEIVGTYVTDKL

-1718 LIHKIDSVTKKG
+1718 LIHKIDSVTRKG

-2061 VQSIARWTTSVYS
+2061 VQSIARWTTSIYS